1 MGTVYGNEIRF
12 DSGRGWW
19 KTKVDYNGSSATVTL
34 EVEQDYLLWVRIT
47 GTVNGIPN
55 STLTFNNNATGTH
68 TLGTVSI
75 DPYSD
80 NTIALTCVQGSW
92 GQNGTSTATVP
103 KQSSPSAPTCSVSVT
118 NIGVDRATCIGQITN
133 NPLNYWKIHLYN
145 TSGSW
150 QTQATGTNS
159 CSFTQTGLAHNT
171 TYNFYHQYTNNNDGE
186 GSGLIAHSFTTLG
199 NPPTASHNSG
209 GDVIGRTYAQIG
221 FSYSCDTNADYSSSN
236 CVYGTT
242 TSYGSTATVDGYNH
256 FFCGGTGE
264 GGTLTPNTTY
274 YYKFTIKDNFGR
286 TSNEVTGSFRTSGN
300 APTINSVAVSTSRT
314 SAIFNPNVSYDTN
327 ASFSSYSIKYG
338 TSTNYDS
345 TSTSTT
351 ISGLTPNTTYY
362 YSVTVTDNWGRTST
376 AKTGNFKTT
385 GNNPTINSHEVK
397 VYDQTSV
404 EMQYSASYDINDS
417 LASYKWEYGIS
428 TSYGSSVIGTNIIN
442 GLSANTTYYYKLT
455 ITSVQERSST
465 ATGSFK
471 TDPATVTISALG
483 ISGITETT
491 VKVDYTFNNP
501 SNVEQFYVIE
511 TILEREDGTS
521 QNYQINNVI
530 PPYSKVYNNL
540 EPDSKYTCKA
550 RVGIEGQGGT
560 IYYSQWVSQDFE
572 TLASTPFVKIDS
584 NGVIKHYKGYALGKS
599 DIYNGYSSEWK
610 NGNYSETVNSSISFN
625 GEGTGV
631 SKVKYIEI
639 MPNDAYAY
647 EFPVEQ
653 FTTSSGITLILT
665 NVSDIIQKVVKVKP
679 GQSGSIN
686 TDSSTRL
693 YITCTGIDLNK
704 ETARY
709 IRFSIYRSIKKVP
722 LDKESIVMLN
732 NKIRYIDISQ
742 NGYIK
747 GTTVGSDGKI
757 VELDVYDKLGNN
769 IALNKSVIMEK
780 GSGSNLEKI
789 TDGNY
794 DGSSYCTLN
803 KNSAGTTVRVDLG
816 QEYSYDQI
824 DRVVLWR
831 DVDSIYQESR
841 LLGLDANKQITWKFQ
856 SYKSEGVY
864 KEISEGYT
872 ARPRKAKT
880 KHNIYITSLLNELDN
895 PPFADKITINADW
908 NISIPPV
915 IADLTTH
922 RVDAIIAANSGK
934 LLKNDVGDLTALT
947 TTEKSNLVD
956 AINEIWEGI
965 NKTEE
970 EFTVLDFVLE
980 SILCG

>member
-1 MGTVYGNEIRF
+1 MATVYSGQRWNGEGSCYWRIR
-12 DSGRGWW
+12 
-19 KTKVDYNGSSATVTL
+19 VD
-34 EVEQDYLLWVRIT
+34 
-47 GTVNGIPN
+47 
-55 STLTFNNNATGTH
+55 
-68 TLGTVSI
+68 
-75 DPYSD
+75 YSD
-80 NTIALTCVQGSW
+80 NSANVYVDVGPSGWSIWLRFTSGNNTFTKNATTYYASN
-92 GQNGTSTATVP
+92 NGKSANLLGTLSISPYSATTVY
-103 KQSSPSAPTCSVSVT
+103 QTCSGSTWGGNVNGESSVT
-118 NIGVDRATCIGQITN
+118 IPQQYSPAGPTYSRSVSGITRTSATLNVSCSS
-133 NPLNYWKIHLYN
+133 NPASYWRIHWYD

-150 QTQATGTNS
+150 VGYSGNGATGSWTY
-159 CSFTQTGLAHNT
+159 TQDNLTPNT
-171 TYNFYHQYTNNNDGE
+171 SYNFYTQVTNNNDGE
-186 GSGLIAHSFTTLG
+186 GTGLSPIEFTT
-199 NPPTASHNSG
+199 T
-209 GDVIGRTYAQIG
+209 
-221 FSYSCDTNADYSSSN
+221 
-236 CVYGTT
+236 
-242 TSYGSTATVDGYNH
+242 
-256 FFCGGTGE
+256 
-264 GGTLTPNTTY
+264 
-274 YYKFTIKDNFGR
+274 
-286 TSNEVTGSFRTSGN
+286 GN
-300 APTINSVAVSTSRT
+300 APTINSVAVSSSRT

-327 ASFSSYSIKYG
+327 ASFRSYSIRYG
-338 TSTNYDS
+338 TSTSYGS

-362 YSVTVTDNWGRTST
+362 YSMTVTDNWGRTSI
-376 AKTGNFKTT
+376 AKTGSFKTT
-385 GNNPTINSHEVK
+385 GNNPTINSHGVK
-397 VYDQTSV
+397 TYAQTSV
-404 EMQYSASYDINDS
+404 EMQYSASYDTNDS
-417 LASYKWEYGIS
+417 LSSYKWEYGTS
-428 TSYGSSVIGTNIIN
+428 TSYGSSVTGTNIIN
-442 GLSANTTYYYKLT
+442 GLNVNTTYYYKLT
-455 ITSVQERSST
+455 VTSTQGRNST
-465 ATGSFK
+465 TTGSFK

-483 ISGITETT
+483 ISEITETT
-491 VKVDYTFNNP
+491 AKVDYTFNNP
-501 SNVEQFYVIE
+501 SNVGQFYVIE
-511 TILEREDGTS
+511 TILEREDGDS
-521 QNYQINNVI
+521 QNYQVNNI
-530 PPYSKVYNNL
+530 APPYSKVYDNL
-540 EPDSKYTCKA
+540 EPGSKYTCKA
-550 RVGIEGQGGT
+550 RVGIKGQGGT
-560 IYYSQWVSQDFE
+560 IYYSQWASQDFE

-610 NGNYSETVNSSISFN
+610 NGNYSETVNSPISFN
-625 GEGTGV
+625 GEGAGV

-653 FTTSSGITLILT
+653 FTTSSNITLILT
-665 NVSDIIQKVVKVKP
+665 NVSDIVQKVVKVTP

-693 YITCTGIDLNK
+693 YITCTGTDLNK

-709 IRFSIYRSIKKVP
+709 VRFSIYRSISKVP
-722 LDKESIVMLN
+722 LDKESIVTLN

-747 GTTVGSDGKI
+747 GTTTGSDGKI
-757 VELDVYDKLGNN
+757 IELDVYDKLGNN
-769 IALNKSVIMEK
+769 IALNKNVTMEK

-789 TDGNY
+789 TDGNH
-794 DGSSYCTLN
+794 DGSSYCILN
-803 KNSAGTTVRVDLG
+803 ENSAGTTVRIDLG

-831 DVDSIYQESR
+831 DVDCIYQESR
-841 LLGLDANKQITWKFQ
+841 LLGLDASKQITWKFQ

-864 KEISEGYT
+864 KETSEGYT

-922 RVDAIIAANSGK
+922 RVDAIIAANSGR

-956 AINEIWEGI
+956 AINEIWNGI

>member
-1 MGTVYGNEIRF
+1 MATVYSGQRWNGEGSCYWRIR
-12 DSGRGWW
+12 
-19 KTKVDYNGSSATVTL
+19 VD
-34 EVEQDYLLWVRIT
+34 
-47 GTVNGIPN
+47 
-55 STLTFNNNATGTH
+55 
-68 TLGTVSI
+68 
-75 DPYSD
+75 YSD
-80 NTIALTCVQGSW
+80 NSANVYVDVGPSGWSIWLRFTSGNNTFTKNATTYYASN
-92 GQNGTSTATVP
+92 NGKSANLLGTLSISPYSATTVY
-103 KQSSPSAPTCSVSVT
+103 QTCSGSTWGGNVNGESSVT
-118 NIGVDRATCIGQITN
+118 IPQQYSPAGPTYSRSVSGITRTSATLNVSCSS
-133 NPLNYWKIHLYN
+133 NPASYWRIHWYD

-150 QTQATGTNS
+150 VGYSGNGATGSWTY
-159 CSFTQTGLAHNT
+159 TQDNLTPNT
-171 TYNFYHQYTNNNDGE
+171 SYNFYTQVTNNNDGE
-186 GSGLIAHSFTTLG
+186 GTGLS
-199 NPPTASHNSG
+199 P
-209 GDVIGRTYAQIG
+209 IG
-221 FSYSCDTNADYSSSN
+221 FI
-236 CVYGTT
+236 TT
-242 TSYGSTATVDGYNH
+242 
-256 FFCGGTGE
+256 
-264 GGTLTPNTTY
+264 
-274 YYKFTIKDNFGR
+274 
-286 TSNEVTGSFRTSGN
+286 GN
-300 APTINSVAVSTSRT
+300 APTINSVAVSPSRT
-314 SAIFNPNVSYDTN
+314 SVIFNPNVSYDTN
-327 ASFSSYSIKYG
+327 ASFSSYLIRYG
-338 TSTNYDS
+338 TSTSYGS

-362 YSVTVTDNWGRTST
+362 YSVTVTDNWERTST
-376 AKTGNFKTT
+376 AKTGSFKTT
-385 GNNPTINSHEVK
+385 GNNPTINSHGVK
-397 VYDQTSV
+397 TYAQTSV
-404 EMQYSASYDINDS
+404 EMQYSASYDTNDS
-417 LASYKWEYGIS
+417 LSSYKWEYGTS
-428 TSYGSSVIGTNIIN
+428 TSYGSSVTGTNTIS

-455 ITSVQERSST
+455 VTGIQGRSST

-483 ISGITETT
+483 ISEITETT
-491 VKVDYTFNNP
+491 AKVDYTFNNP

-511 TILEREDGTS
+511 TVLEREDGTS
-521 QNYQINNVI
+521 QNYQANNII
-530 PPYSKVYNNL
+530 PPYTKVYDNL
-540 EPDSKYTCKA
+540 EPGSKYTCKT
-550 RVGIEGQGGT
+550 RVGIKGQSGT
-560 IYYSQWVSQDFE
+560 VYYSQWASQDFE

-610 NGNYSETVNSSISFN
+610 NGNYSETVNSPISFN
-625 GEGTGV
+625 GEGAGV

-639 MPNDAYAY
+639 IPNDAYAY

-653 FTTSSGITLILT
+653 FTTSSNITLILT
-665 NVSDIIQKVVKVKP
+665 NVSDIVQKVVKVTP

-693 YITCTGIDLNK
+693 YITCTGTDLNK

-709 IRFSIYRSIKKVP
+709 VRFSIYRSIKKVP
-722 LDKESIVMLN
+722 LDKESIVTLN

-747 GTTVGSDGKI
+747 GTTTGSDGKI
-757 VELDVYDKLGNN
+757 IELDVYDKLGNN
-769 IALNKSVIMEK
+769 IALNKNVTMER

-789 TDGNY
+789 TDGNH

-803 KNSAGTTVRVDLG
+803 ENSAGTTVRVDLG

-831 DVDSIYQESR
+831 DVDCLYQESR

-864 KEISEGYT
+864 KETSEGYT
-872 ARPRKAKT
+872 GRPRKAKT

-922 RVDAIIAANSGK
+922 RVDAIIAANSGR

-956 AINEIWEGI
+956 AINEIWNGI

>member
-1 MGTVYGNEIRF
+1 MATVYSGQRWNGEGSCYWRIR
-12 DSGRGWW
+12 
-19 KTKVDYNGSSATVTL
+19 VD
-34 EVEQDYLLWVRIT
+34 
-47 GTVNGIPN
+47 
-55 STLTFNNNATGTH
+55 
-68 TLGTVSI
+68 
-75 DPYSD
+75 YSD
-80 NTIALTCVQGSW
+80 NSANVYVDVGPSGWSIWLRFTSGNNTFTKNATTYYASN
-92 GQNGTSTATVP
+92 NGKSANLLGTLSISPYSATTVY
-103 KQSSPSAPTCSVSVT
+103 QTCSGSTWGGNVNGESSVT
-118 NIGVDRATCIGQITN
+118 IPQQYSPAGPTYSRSVSGITRTSATLNVSCSS
-133 NPLNYWKIHLYN
+133 NPASYWRIHWYD

-150 QTQATGTNS
+150 VGYSGNGATGSWTY
-159 CSFTQTGLAHNT
+159 TQDNLTPNT
-171 TYNFYHQYTNNNDGE
+171 SYNFYTQVTNNNDGE
-186 GSGLIAHSFTTLG
+186 GTGLSPIEFTT
-199 NPPTASHNSG
+199 T
-209 GDVIGRTYAQIG
+209 
-221 FSYSCDTNADYSSSN
+221 
-236 CVYGTT
+236 
-242 TSYGSTATVDGYNH
+242 
-256 FFCGGTGE
+256 
-264 GGTLTPNTTY
+264 
-274 YYKFTIKDNFGR
+274 
-286 TSNEVTGSFRTSGN
+286 GN
-300 APTINSVAVSTSRT
+300 APTINSVAVSPSRT

-327 ASFSSYSIKYG
+327 ASFRSYSIRYG
-338 TSTNYDS
+338 TSTSYGS

-362 YSVTVTDNWGRTST
+362 YSMTVTDNWGRTSI
-376 AKTGNFKTT
+376 AKTGNFKTA
-385 GNNPTINSHEVK
+385 GNNPTINSHGVK
-397 VYDQTSV
+397 TYAQTSV
-404 EMQYSASYDINDS
+404 EMQYSASYDTNDS
-417 LASYKWEYGIS
+417 LSSYKWEYGTS
-428 TSYGSSVIGTNIIN
+428 TSYGSSVTGTNIIN
-442 GLSANTTYYYKLT
+442 GLNVNTTYYYKLT
-455 ITSVQERSST
+455 VTSTQGRNST
-465 ATGSFK
+465 TTGSFK

-483 ISGITETT
+483 ISEITETT
-491 VKVDYTFNNP
+491 AKVDYTFNNP
-501 SNVEQFYVIE
+501 SNVGQFYVIE
-511 TILEREDGTS
+511 TILEREDGDS
-521 QNYQINNVI
+521 QNYKVNNI
-530 PPYSKVYNNL
+530 APPYSKVYDNL
-540 EPDSKYTCKA
+540 EPGSKYTCKA
-550 RVGIEGQGGT
+550 RVGIKGQGGT
-560 IYYSQWVSQDFE
+560 IYYSQWASQDFE

-610 NGNYSETVNSSISFN
+610 NGNYSETVNSPISFN
-625 GEGTGV
+625 GEGAGV

-639 MPNDAYAY
+639 MPNDAYTY

-653 FTTSSGITLILT
+653 FTTSSNITLILT
-665 NVSDIIQKVVKVKP
+665 NVSDIVQKVVKVTP

-693 YITCTGIDLNK
+693 YITCTGTDLNK

-709 IRFSIYRSIKKVP
+709 VRFSIYRSIKKVP
-722 LDKESIVMLN
+722 LDKESIVTLN

-747 GTTVGSDGKI
+747 GTTTGSDGKI
-757 VELDVYDKLGNN
+757 IELDVYDKLGNN
-769 IALNKSVIMEK
+769 IALNKNVTMER

-789 TDGNY
+789 TDGNH

-803 KNSAGTTVRVDLG
+803 ENSAGTTVRVDLG

-831 DVDSIYQESR
+831 DVDCLYQESR

-864 KEISEGYT
+864 KETSEGYT
-872 ARPRKAKT
+872 GRPRKAKT
-880 KHNIYITSLLNELDN
+880 KHNIYITSLLNELDS

-922 RVDAIIAANSGK
+922 RVDAIIAANSGR

-956 AINEIWEGI
+956 AINEIWNGI

>member
-1 MGTVYGNEIRF
+1 MATVYSGQRWNGEGSCYWRIR
-12 DSGRGWW
+12 
-19 KTKVDYNGSSATVTL
+19 VD
-34 EVEQDYLLWVRIT
+34 
-47 GTVNGIPN
+47 
-55 STLTFNNNATGTH
+55 
-68 TLGTVSI
+68 
-75 DPYSD
+75 YSD
-80 NTIALTCVQGSW
+80 NSANVYVDVGPSGWSIWLRFTSGNNTFTKNATTYYASN
-92 GQNGTSTATVP
+92 NGKSANLLGTLSISPYSATTVY
-103 KQSSPSAPTCSVSVT
+103 QTCSGSTWGGNVNGESSVT
-118 NIGVDRATCIGQITN
+118 IPQQYSPAGPTYSRSVSGITRTSATLNVSCSS
-133 NPLNYWKIHLYN
+133 NPASYWRIHWYD

-150 QTQATGTNS
+150 VGYSGNGATGSWTY
-159 CSFTQTGLAHNT
+159 TQDNLTPNT
-171 TYNFYHQYTNNNDGE
+171 SYNFYTQVTNNNDGE
-186 GSGLIAHSFTTLG
+186 GTGLSPIEFTT
-199 NPPTASHNSG
+199 T
-209 GDVIGRTYAQIG
+209 
-221 FSYSCDTNADYSSSN
+221 
-236 CVYGTT
+236 
-242 TSYGSTATVDGYNH
+242 
-256 FFCGGTGE
+256 
-264 GGTLTPNTTY
+264 
-274 YYKFTIKDNFGR
+274 
-286 TSNEVTGSFRTSGN
+286 GN
-300 APTINSVAVSTSRT
+300 APTINSVAVSPSRT

-327 ASFSSYSIKYG
+327 ASFRSYSIRYG
-338 TSTNYDS
+338 TSTSYGS

-362 YSVTVTDNWGRTST
+362 YSMTVTDNWGRTSI
-376 AKTGNFKTT
+376 AKTGSFKTT
-385 GNNPTINSHEVK
+385 GNNPTINSHGVK
-397 VYDQTSV
+397 TYAQTSV
-404 EMQYSASYDINDS
+404 EMQYSASYDTNDS
-417 LASYKWEYGIS
+417 LSSYKWEYGTS
-428 TSYGSSVIGTNIIN
+428 TSYGSSVTGTNIIN
-442 GLSANTTYYYKLT
+442 GLNVNTTYYYKLT
-455 ITSVQERSST
+455 VTSAQGRNST
-465 ATGSFK
+465 TTGSFK

-483 ISGITETT
+483 ISEITETT

-501 SNVEQFYVIE
+501 SNVGQFYVIE
-511 TILEREDGTS
+511 TILEREDGDS
-521 QNYQINNVI
+521 QNYQVNNI
-530 PPYSKVYNNL
+530 APPYSKVYDNL
-540 EPDSKYTCKA
+540 EPGSKYTCKA
-550 RVGIEGQGGT
+550 RVGIKGQGGT
-560 IYYSQWVSQDFE
+560 IYYSQWASQDFE

-610 NGNYSETVNSSISFN
+610 NGNYSETVNSPISFN
-625 GEGTGV
+625 GEGAGV

-653 FTTSSGITLILT
+653 FTTSSNITLILT
-665 NVSDIIQKVVKVKP
+665 NVSDIVQKVVKVTP

-693 YITCTGIDLNK
+693 YITCTGTDLNK

-709 IRFSIYRSIKKVP
+709 VRFSIYRSIKKVP
-722 LDKESIVMLN
+722 LDKESIVTLN

-747 GTTVGSDGKI
+747 GTTTGSDGKI
-757 VELDVYDKLGNN
+757 IELDVYDKLGNN
-769 IALNKSVIMEK
+769 IALNKNVTMER

-789 TDGNY
+789 TDGNH

-803 KNSAGTTVRVDLG
+803 ENSAGTTVRVDLG

-831 DVDSIYQESR
+831 DVDCLYQESR

-864 KEISEGYT
+864 KETSEGYT
-872 ARPRKAKT
+872 GRPRKAKT
-880 KHNIYITSLLNELDN
+880 KHNIYITSLLNELDS

-922 RVDAIIAANSGK
+922 RVDAIIAANSGR

-956 AINEIWEGI
+956 AINEIWDGI

>member
-1 MGTVYGNEIRF
+1 MATVYSGQRWNGEGSCYWRIR
-12 DSGRGWW
+12 
-19 KTKVDYNGSSATVTL
+19 VD
-34 EVEQDYLLWVRIT
+34 
-47 GTVNGIPN
+47 
-55 STLTFNNNATGTH
+55 
-68 TLGTVSI
+68 
-75 DPYSD
+75 YSD
-80 NTIALTCVQGSW
+80 NSANVYVDVGPSGWSIWLRFTSGNNTFTKNATTYYASN
-92 GQNGTSTATVP
+92 NGKSANLLGTLSISPYSATTVY
-103 KQSSPSAPTCSVSVT
+103 QTCSGSTWGGNVNGESSVT
-118 NIGVDRATCIGQITN
+118 IPQQYSPAGPTYSRSVSGITRTSATLNVSCSS
-133 NPLNYWKIHLYN
+133 NPASYWRIHWYD

-150 QTQATGTNS
+150 VGYSGNGATGSWTY
-159 CSFTQTGLAHNT
+159 TQDNLTPNT
-171 TYNFYHQYTNNNDGE
+171 SYNFYTQVTNNNDGE
-186 GSGLIAHSFTTLG
+186 GTGLSPIEFTT
-199 NPPTASHNSG
+199 T
-209 GDVIGRTYAQIG
+209 
-221 FSYSCDTNADYSSSN
+221 
-236 CVYGTT
+236 
-242 TSYGSTATVDGYNH
+242 
-256 FFCGGTGE
+256 
-264 GGTLTPNTTY
+264 
-274 YYKFTIKDNFGR
+274 
-286 TSNEVTGSFRTSGN
+286 GN
-300 APTINSVAVSTSRT
+300 APTINSVAVSPSRT

-327 ASFSSYSIKYG
+327 ASFRSYSIRYG
-338 TSTNYDS
+338 TSTSYGS

-362 YSVTVTDNWGRTST
+362 YSMTVTDNWGRTSI
-376 AKTGNFKTT
+376 AKTGSFKTT
-385 GNNPTINSHEVK
+385 GNNPTINSHGVK
-397 VYDQTSV
+397 TYAQTSA
-404 EMQYSASYDINDS
+404 EMQYSASYDTNDS
-417 LASYKWEYGIS
+417 LSSYKWEYGTS
-428 TSYGSSVIGTNIIN
+428 TSYGSSVTGTNIIN
-442 GLSANTTYYYKLT
+442 GLNVNTTYYYKLT
-455 ITSVQERSST
+455 VTSTQGRNST
-465 ATGSFK
+465 TTGSFK

-483 ISGITETT
+483 ISEITETT
-491 VKVDYTFNNP
+491 AKVDYTFNNP
-501 SNVEQFYVIE
+501 SNVGQFYVIE
-511 TILEREDGTS
+511 TILEREDGDS
-521 QNYQINNVI
+521 QNYQVNNI
-530 PPYSKVYNNL
+530 APHYSKVYDNL
-540 EPDSKYTCKA
+540 EPGSKYTCKA
-550 RVGIEGQGGT
+550 RVGIKGQGGT
-560 IYYSQWVSQDFE
+560 IYYSQWASQDFE

-610 NGNYSETVNSSISFN
+610 NGNYSEMVNSPISFN
-625 GEGTGV
+625 GEGAGV

-653 FTTSSGITLILT
+653 FTTSSNITLILT
-665 NVSDIIQKVVKVKP
+665 NVSDIVQKVVKVTP

-693 YITCTGIDLNK
+693 YITCTGTDLNK

-709 IRFSIYRSIKKVP
+709 VRFSIYRSIKKVP
-722 LDKESIVMLN
+722 LDKESIVTLN

-747 GTTVGSDGKI
+747 GTTTGSDGKI
-757 VELDVYDKLGNN
+757 IELDVYDKLGNN
-769 IALNKSVIMEK
+769 IALNKNVTMER

-789 TDGNY
+789 TDGNH

-803 KNSAGTTVRVDLG
+803 ENSAGTTVRVDLG

-831 DVDSIYQESR
+831 DVDCLYQESR

-864 KEISEGYT
+864 KETSEGYT
-872 ARPRKAKT
+872 GRPRKAKT
-880 KHNIYITSLLNELDN
+880 KHNIYITSLLNELDS
-895 PPFADKITINADW
+895 PSFADKITINADW

-922 RVDAIIAANSGK
+922 RVDAIIAANSGR

-956 AINEIWEGI
+956 AINEIWNGI

>member
-1 MGTVYGNEIRF
+1 MATVYSGQRWNGEGSCYWRIR
-12 DSGRGWW
+12 
-19 KTKVDYNGSSATVTL
+19 VD
-34 EVEQDYLLWVRIT
+34 
-47 GTVNGIPN
+47 
-55 STLTFNNNATGTH
+55 
-68 TLGTVSI
+68 
-75 DPYSD
+75 YSD
-80 NTIALTCVQGSW
+80 NSANVYVDVGPSGWSIWLRFTSGNNTFTKNATTYYASN
-92 GQNGTSTATVP
+92 NGKSANLLGTLSISPYSATTVY
-103 KQSSPSAPTCSVSVT
+103 QTCSGSTWGGNVNGESSVT
-118 NIGVDRATCIGQITN
+118 IPQQYSPAGPTYSRSVSGITRTSATLNVSCSS
-133 NPLNYWKIHLYN
+133 NPASYWRIHWYD

-150 QTQATGTNS
+150 VGYSGNGATGSWTY
-159 CSFTQTGLAHNT
+159 TQDNLTPNT
-171 TYNFYHQYTNNNDGE
+171 SYNFYTQVTNNNDGE
-186 GSGLIAHSFTTLG
+186 GTGLSPIEFTT
-199 NPPTASHNSG
+199 T
-209 GDVIGRTYAQIG
+209 
-221 FSYSCDTNADYSSSN
+221 
-236 CVYGTT
+236 
-242 TSYGSTATVDGYNH
+242 
-256 FFCGGTGE
+256 
-264 GGTLTPNTTY
+264 
-274 YYKFTIKDNFGR
+274 
-286 TSNEVTGSFRTSGN
+286 GN
-300 APTINSVAVSTSRT
+300 APTINSVAVSPSRT

-327 ASFSSYSIKYG
+327 ASFRSYSIRYG
-338 TSTNYDS
+338 TSTSYGS

-362 YSVTVTDNWGRTST
+362 YSMTVTDNWGRTSI
-376 AKTGNFKTT
+376 AKTGSFKTT
-385 GNNPTINSHEVK
+385 GNNPTINSHGVK
-397 VYDQTSV
+397 TYAQTSV
-404 EMQYSASYDINDS
+404 EMQYSASYDTNDS
-417 LASYKWEYGIS
+417 LSSYKWEYGTS
-428 TSYGSSVIGTNIIN
+428 TSYGSLVTGTNIIN
-442 GLSANTTYYYKLT
+442 GLNVNTTYYYKLT
-455 ITSVQERSST
+455 VTSTQGRNST
-465 ATGSFK
+465 TTGSFK
-471 TDPATVTISALG
+471 TDPATITISALG
-483 ISGITETT
+483 ISEITETT
-491 VKVDYTFNNP
+491 AKVDYTFNNP
-501 SNVEQFYVIE
+501 SNVGQFYVIE
-511 TILEREDGTS
+511 TILEREDGDS
-521 QNYQINNVI
+521 QNYQVNNI
-530 PPYSKVYNNL
+530 APPYSKVYDNL
-540 EPDSKYTCKA
+540 EPGSKYTCKA
-550 RVGIEGQGGT
+550 RVGIKGQGGT
-560 IYYSQWVSQDFE
+560 IYYSQWASQDFE

-610 NGNYSETVNSSISFN
+610 NGNYSETVNSPISFN
-625 GEGTGV
+625 GEGAGV

-653 FTTSSGITLILT
+653 FTTSSNITLILT
-665 NVSDIIQKVVKVKP
+665 NVSDIVQKVVKVTP

-693 YITCTGIDLNK
+693 YITCTGTDLNK

-709 IRFSIYRSIKKVP
+709 VRFSIYRSIKKVP
-722 LDKESIVMLN
+722 LDKESIVTLN

-747 GTTVGSDGKI
+747 GTTTGSDGKI
-757 VELDVYDKLGNN
+757 IELDVYDKLGNN
-769 IALNKSVIMEK
+769 IALNKNVTMER

-803 KNSAGTTVRVDLG
+803 ENSAGTTVRVDLG

-824 DRVVLWR
+824 DRIVLWR
-831 DVDSIYQESR
+831 DVDCLYQESR

-864 KEISEGYT
+864 KETSEGYT
-872 ARPRKAKT
+872 GRPRKAKT

-922 RVDAIIAANSGK
+922 RVDAIIAANSGR

-956 AINEIWEGI
+956 AINEIWNGI

>member
-1 MGTVYGNEIRF
+1 MATVYSGQRWNGEGSCYWRIR
-12 DSGRGWW
+12 
-19 KTKVDYNGSSATVTL
+19 VD
-34 EVEQDYLLWVRIT
+34 
-47 GTVNGIPN
+47 
-55 STLTFNNNATGTH
+55 
-68 TLGTVSI
+68 
-75 DPYSD
+75 YSD
-80 NTIALTCVQGSW
+80 NSANVYVDVGPSGWSIWLRFTSGNNTFTKNATTYYASN
-92 GQNGTSTATVP
+92 NGKSANLLGTLSISPYSATTVY
-103 KQSSPSAPTCSVSVT
+103 QTCSGSTWGGNVNGESSVT
-118 NIGVDRATCIGQITN
+118 IPQQYSPAGPTYSRSVSGITRTSATLNVSCSS
-133 NPLNYWKIHLYN
+133 NPASYWRIHWYD

-150 QTQATGTNS
+150 VGYSGNGATGSWTY
-159 CSFTQTGLAHNT
+159 TQDNLTPNT
-171 TYNFYHQYTNNNDGE
+171 SYNFYTQVTNNNDGE
-186 GSGLIAHSFTTLG
+186 GTGLSPIEFTT
-199 NPPTASHNSG
+199 T
-209 GDVIGRTYAQIG
+209 
-221 FSYSCDTNADYSSSN
+221 
-236 CVYGTT
+236 
-242 TSYGSTATVDGYNH
+242 
-256 FFCGGTGE
+256 
-264 GGTLTPNTTY
+264 
-274 YYKFTIKDNFGR
+274 
-286 TSNEVTGSFRTSGN
+286 GN
-300 APTINSVAVSTSRT
+300 APTINSVAVSPSRT

-327 ASFSSYSIKYG
+327 ASFRSYSIRYG
-338 TSTNYDS
+338 TSTSYGS

-362 YSVTVTDNWGRTST
+362 YSMTVTDNWGRTSI
-376 AKTGNFKTT
+376 AKTGSFKTT
-385 GNNPTINSHEVK
+385 GNNPTINSHGVK
-397 VYDQTSV
+397 TYAQTSA
-404 EMQYSASYDINDS
+404 EMQYSASYDTNDS
-417 LASYKWEYGIS
+417 LSSYKWEYGTS
-428 TSYGSSVIGTNIIN
+428 TSYGSSVTGTNIIN
-442 GLSANTTYYYKLT
+442 GLNVNTTYYYKLT
-455 ITSVQERSST
+455 VTSTQGRNST
-465 ATGSFK
+465 TTGSFK

-483 ISGITETT
+483 ISEITETAA
-491 VKVDYTFNNP
+491 KVDYTFNNP

-511 TILEREDGTS
+511 TVLEREDGDS
-521 QNYQINNVI
+521 QNYQVNNI
-530 PPYSKVYNNL
+530 APPYSKVYDNL
-540 EPDSKYTCKA
+540 EPGSKYTCKA
-550 RVGIEGQGGT
+550 RVGIKGQGGT
-560 IYYSQWVSQDFE
+560 IYYSQWASQDFE

-610 NGNYSETVNSSISFN
+610 NGNYSEMVNSPISFN
-625 GEGTGV
+625 GEGAGV

-653 FTTSSGITLILT
+653 FTTSSNITLILT
-665 NVSDIIQKVVKVKP
+665 NVSDIVQKVVKVTP

-693 YITCTGIDLNK
+693 YITCTGTDLNK

-709 IRFSIYRSIKKVP
+709 VRFSIYRSIKKVP
-722 LDKESIVMLN
+722 LDKESIVTLN

-747 GTTVGSDGKI
+747 GTTTGSDGKI
-757 VELDVYDKLGNN
+757 IELDVYDKLGNN
-769 IALNKSVIMEK
+769 IALNKNVTMER

-789 TDGNY
+789 TDGNH

-803 KNSAGTTVRVDLG
+803 ENSAGTTVRVDLG

-831 DVDSIYQESR
+831 DVDCLYQESR

-856 SYKSEGVY
+856 SYKSERVY
-864 KEISEGYT
+864 KETSEGYT
-872 ARPRKAKT
+872 GRPRKAKT
-880 KHNIYITSLLNELDN
+880 KHNIYITSLLNELDS
-895 PPFADKITINADW
+895 PSFADKITINADW

-922 RVDAIIAANSGK
+922 RVDAIIAANSGR

-956 AINEIWEGI
+956 AINEIWNGI

>member
-1 MGTVYGNEIRF
+1 MASGTVRIRP
-12 DSGRGWW
+12 DGHTPQLGVKYS
-19 KTKVDYNGSSATVTL
+19 TSYNGSGS
-34 EVEQDYLLWVRIT
+34 Y
-47 GTVNGIPN
+47 
-55 STLTFNNNATGTH
+55 
-68 TLGTVSI
+68 TVSLWLASSSV
-75 DPYSD
+75 YSSGAYFGYRIEATL
-80 NTIALTCVQGSW
+80 NGSTQRLKENSPSQW
-92 GQNGTSTATVP
+92 SENGGNGTKTWYNVP
-103 KQSSPSAPTCSVSVT
+103 YGSKVSFGSQVDMSSNVDIVYDTPGGPTYSCSVSGIT
-118 NIGVDRATCIGQITN
+118 RTSATLNVSCSS
-133 NPLNYWKIHLYN
+133 NPAGYWRIHWYN

-150 QTQATGTNS
+150 VGYSGNGATGSWTY
-159 CSFTQTGLAHNT
+159 TQDNLAPNT
-171 TYNFYHQYTNNNDGE
+171 SYNFYTQVTNNNDGE
-186 GSGLIAHSFTTLG
+186 ETGLSPIGFTT
-199 NPPTASHNSG
+199 T
-209 GDVIGRTYAQIG
+209 
-221 FSYSCDTNADYSSSN
+221 
-236 CVYGTT
+236 
-242 TSYGSTATVDGYNH
+242 
-256 FFCGGTGE
+256 
-264 GGTLTPNTTY
+264 
-274 YYKFTIKDNFGR
+274 
-286 TSNEVTGSFRTSGN
+286 GN
-300 APTINSVAVSTSRT
+300 APTINSVVVSPSRT
-314 SAIFNPNVSYDTN
+314 SAVFNPSVSYDTN
-327 ASFSSYSIKYG
+327 ASFSSYSIRYG
-338 TSTNYDS
+338 TSTSYGS

-362 YSVTVTDNWGRTST
+362 YSMTVTDNWGRTSV

-385 GNNPTINSHEVK
+385 GNNPTINSHGVK
-397 VYDQTSV
+397 TYAQTSV
-404 EMQYSASYDINDS
+404 EMQYSASYDTNDS
-417 LASYKWEYGIS
+417 LSSYKWEYGTS
-428 TSYGSSVIGTNIIN
+428 TSYGSSVTGTNIIN
-442 GLSANTTYYYKLT
+442 GLNANTTYYYKLT
-455 ITSVQERSST
+455 VTSTQGRNST
-465 ATGSFK
+465 AIGSFK

-483 ISGITETT
+483 ISEITETAA
-491 VKVDYTFNNP
+491 KVDYTFNNP

-511 TILEREDGTS
+511 TVLEREDGTS
-521 QNYQINNVI
+521 QNYQANNI
-530 PPYSKVYNNL
+530 TPPYTKVYDNL
-540 EPDSKYTCKA
+540 EPGSKYTCKV
-550 RVGIEGQGGT
+550 RVGIKGQGGT
-560 IYYSQWVSQDFE
+560 IYYSQWASQDFE

-599 DIYNGYSSEWK
+599 DIYNGYISEWK

-625 GEGTGV
+625 GEGAGV

-639 MPNDAYAY
+639 MPNDTYTY

-665 NVSDIIQKVVKVKP
+665 NVSDIIQKVVKVTQ

-686 TDSSTRL
+686 TGSCTRL
-693 YITCTGIDLNK
+693 YITCTGTNLSK

-709 IRFSIYRSIKKVP
+709 VRFSIYRSIKKVQ
-722 LDKESIVMLN
+722 LDKESIVTLN

-747 GTTVGSDGKI
+747 GTTTGSDGKI
-757 VELDVYDKLGNN
+757 IELDVYDKLGNN
-769 IALNKSVIMEK
+769 IALNKNVTMEK

-789 TDGNY
+789 TDGNH

-803 KNSAGTTVRVDLG
+803 ENSAGTTVRVDLG

-831 DVDSIYQESR
+831 DVDCLYQESR

-864 KEISEGYT
+864 KETSEGYT

-880 KHNIYITSLLNELDN
+880 KHNIYITSLLNELDS

-908 NISIPPV
+908 DISIPPV

-922 RVDAIIAANSGK
+922 RVDAIIAANSGR

-956 AINEIWEGI
+956 AINEIWNGI

>member
-1 MGTVYGNEIRF
+1 MAAVNCNYSGEPVYTKWYDNSSRGYLDITGVSYETTNGRYTISWSLKLGDNGN
-12 DSGRGWW
+12 GRYNFAAAAAWIDGSEVNFTHGGDDHTTYWFYNQW
-19 KTKVDYNGSSATVTL
+19 SNGSTVASGTFTTTKTSVSLSVKAMFNGGYTPARWNNNQYCVSGSGTLSIVAPTIGNPSVSFSSVSRDRNNISASISASAGTNGGNVSVSTTL
-34 EVEQDYLLWVRIT
+34 NNGSAKT
-47 GTVNGIPN
+47 GT
-55 STLTFNNNATGTH
+55 
-68 TLGTVSI
+68 
-75 DPYSD
+75 
-80 NTIALTCVQGSW
+80 
-92 GQNGTSTATVP
+92 
-103 KQSSPSAPTCSVSVT
+103 SPS
-118 NIGVDRATCIGQITN
+118 
-133 NPLNYWKIHLYN
+133 W
-145 TSGSW
+145 SG
-150 QTQATGTNS
+150 
-159 CSFTQTGLAHNT
+159 
-171 TYNFYHQYTNNNDGE
+171 
-186 GSGLIAHSFTTLG
+186 
-199 NPPTASHNSG
+199 
-209 GDVIGRTYAQIG
+209 
-221 FSYSCDTNADYSSSN
+221 
-236 CVYGTT
+236 
-242 TSYGSTATVDGYNH
+242 
-256 FFCGGTGE
+256 
-264 GGTLTPNTTY
+264 LTPNTSYTL
-274 YYKFTIKDNFGR
+274 KATATNSAGLTATASD
-286 TSNEVTGSFRTSGN
+286 TVTTTGN
-300 APTINSVAVSTSRT
+300 APVISSVAISPSRT
-314 SAIFNPNVSYDTN
+314 TAVLSPNVSYDTN
-327 ASFSSYSIKYG
+327 ASFSSYSIRYG
-338 TSTNYDS
+338 TSTNYGS

-362 YSVTVTDNWGRTST
+362 YSMTVTDNWGRTSV
-376 AKTGNFKTT
+376 AKTDSFKTT
-385 GNNPTINSHEVK
+385 GNNPTINSHGIK
-397 VYDQTSV
+397 TYAQTSV
-404 EMQYSASYDINDS
+404 EMQYSASYDTNDS
-417 LASYKWEYGIS
+417 LSSYKWEYGTS
-428 TSYGSSVIGTNIIN
+428 TSYGSSVTGTNIIN
-442 GLSANTTYYYKLT
+442 GLNANTTYYYKLT
-455 ITSVQERSST
+455 VTSTQGRNST
-465 ATGSFK
+465 TTGSFK

-483 ISGITETT
+483 ISEITETT
-491 VKVDYTFNNP
+491 AKVDYTFSNP

-521 QNYQINNVI
+521 QNYQVNNII

-540 EPDSKYTCKA
+540 EPGSKYTCKV
-550 RVGIEGQGGT
+550 RVGIKGQGGT
-560 IYYSQWVSQDFE
+560 IYYSQWASQDFE

-610 NGNYSETVNSSISFN
+610 NGNYSETVNSPISFN
-625 GEGTGV
+625 GEGAGV

-653 FTTSSGITLILT
+653 FMTSSNITLILT
-665 NVSDIIQKVVKVKP
+665 NVSDIVQKVVKVTP

-693 YITCTGIDLNK
+693 YITCTGTDLNK

-709 IRFSIYRSIKKVP
+709 VRFSIYRSISKVP
-722 LDKESIVMLN
+722 LDKESIVTLN

-747 GTTVGSDGKI
+747 GTTTGSDGKI
-757 VELDVYDKLGNN
+757 IELDVYDKLGNN
-769 IALNKSVIMEK
+769 IALNKNVTIEK

-789 TDGNY
+789 TDGNH
-794 DGSSYCTLN
+794 DGSSYCILN
-803 KNSAGTTVRVDLG
+803 ENSAGTTVRIDLG

-831 DVDSIYQESR
+831 DVDCIYQESR
-841 LLGLDANKQITWKFQ
+841 VLGLDASKQITWKFQ

-864 KEISEGYT
+864 KETSEGYT

-922 RVDAIIAANSGK
+922 RVDAIIAANSGR

-956 AINEIWEGI
+956 AINEIWNGI

>member
-1 MGTVYGNEIRF
+1 MATLYSDKRWNGEGSCYWRIR
-12 DSGRGWW
+12 
-19 KTKVDYNGSSATVTL
+19 VD
-34 EVEQDYLLWVRIT
+34 
-47 GTVNGIPN
+47 
-55 STLTFNNNATGTH
+55 
-68 TLGTVSI
+68 
-75 DPYSD
+75 YSD
-80 NTIALTCVQGSW
+80 NSANVYVDVGPSGWSIWLRFTSGNNTFTKNATTYYASN
-92 GQNGTSTATVP
+92 NGKSANLLGTLSISPYSATTVY
-103 KQSSPSAPTCSVSVT
+103 QTCSGSTWGGNVNGESSVT
-118 NIGVDRATCIGQITN
+118 IPQQYSPAGPTYSRSVSGITRTSATLNVSCSS
-133 NPLNYWKIHLYN
+133 NPASYWKIHWYN

-150 QTQATGTNS
+150 VGYSGNGATGSWTY
-159 CSFTQTGLAHNT
+159 TQDNLTPNT
-171 TYNFYHQYTNNNDGE
+171 SYNFYTQVTNNNDGE
-186 GSGLIAHSFTTLG
+186 GTGLSPIGFTT
-199 NPPTASHNSG
+199 T
-209 GDVIGRTYAQIG
+209 
-221 FSYSCDTNADYSSSN
+221 
-236 CVYGTT
+236 
-242 TSYGSTATVDGYNH
+242 
-256 FFCGGTGE
+256 
-264 GGTLTPNTTY
+264 
-274 YYKFTIKDNFGR
+274 
-286 TSNEVTGSFRTSGN
+286 GN
-300 APTINSVAVSTSRT
+300 APTINSVTASPSRT
-314 SAIFNPNVSYDTN
+314 SVILNPNVSYDTN
-327 ASFSSYSIKYG
+327 ASFSSYSIRYG
-338 TSTNYDS
+338 TSTSYGS

-362 YSVTVTDNWGRTST
+362 YSVTVTDNWERTST
-376 AKTGNFKTT
+376 AKTGSFKTT

-397 VYDQTSV
+397 VYAQTSV
-404 EMQYSASYDINDS
+404 EMQYSASYDTNDS
-417 LASYKWEYGIS
+417 LSSYKWEYGIS
-428 TSYGSSVIGTNIIN
+428 TSYGSSVTGTNIIN
-442 GLSANTTYYYKLT
+442 GLNANTTYYYKLT
-455 ITSVQERSST
+455 VTSTQGRNST
-465 ATGSFK
+465 TTGSFK

-483 ISGITETT
+483 ISEITETT
-491 VKVDYTFNNP
+491 AKVDYTFNNP
-501 SNVEQFYVIE
+501 SNVGQFYVIK
-511 TILEREDGTS
+511 TILEREDGDS
-521 QNYQINNVI
+521 QNYQVINVI

-540 EPDSKYTCKA
+540 EPGSKYTCKA
-550 RVGIEGQGGT
+550 RVGIKGQSGT
-560 IYYSQWVSQDFE
+560 IYYSQWASQDFE

-610 NGNYSETVNSSISFN
+610 NGNYSETVNSPISFN
-625 GEGTGV
+625 GEGAGV

-653 FTTSSGITLILT
+653 FTTSSNITLILT
-665 NVSDIIQKVVKVKP
+665 NVSDIVQKVVKVTP

-693 YITCTGIDLNK
+693 YITCTGTDLNK

-709 IRFSIYRSIKKVP
+709 VRFSIYRSISKVP
-722 LDKESIVMLN
+722 LDKESIVTLN

-747 GTTVGSDGKI
+747 GTTTGSDGKI
-757 VELDVYDKLGNN
+757 IELDVYDKLGNN
-769 IALNKSVIMEK
+769 IALNKNVTMEK

-789 TDGNY
+789 TDGNH

-803 KNSAGTTVRVDLG
+803 ENSAGTTVRVDLG

-831 DVDSIYQESR
+831 DVDCLYQESR

-864 KEISEGYT
+864 KETSEGYT
-872 ARPRKAKT
+872 GRPRKAKT
-880 KHNIYITSLLNELDN
+880 KHNIYITSLLNELDS

-922 RVDAIIAANSGK
+922 RVDAIIAANSGR

-956 AINEIWEGI
+956 AINEIWNGI

>member
-1 MGTVYGNEIRF
+1 MATVYSDQRWNGEGSCYWRIR
-12 DSGRGWW
+12 
-19 KTKVDYNGSSATVTL
+19 VD
-34 EVEQDYLLWVRIT
+34 
-47 GTVNGIPN
+47 
-55 STLTFNNNATGTH
+55 
-68 TLGTVSI
+68 
-75 DPYSD
+75 YSD
-80 NTIALTCVQGSW
+80 NSANVYVDVGPSGWSIWLRFTSGNNTFTKNATTYYASN
-92 GQNGTSTATVP
+92 NGKSANLLGTLSISPYSATTVY
-103 KQSSPSAPTCSVSVT
+103 QTCSGSAWGGNVNGESSVT
-118 NIGVDRATCIGQITN
+118 IPQQYSPAGPTYSRSVSGITRTSATLNVSCSS
-133 NPLNYWKIHLYN
+133 NPASYWRIHWYD

-150 QTQATGTNS
+150 VGYSGNGATGSWTY
-159 CSFTQTGLAHNT
+159 TQDNLTPNT
-171 TYNFYHQYTNNNDGE
+171 SYNFYTQVTNNNDGE
-186 GSGLIAHSFTTLG
+186 GTGLSPIGFTT
-199 NPPTASHNSG
+199 T
-209 GDVIGRTYAQIG
+209 
-221 FSYSCDTNADYSSSN
+221 
-236 CVYGTT
+236 
-242 TSYGSTATVDGYNH
+242 
-256 FFCGGTGE
+256 
-264 GGTLTPNTTY
+264 
-274 YYKFTIKDNFGR
+274 
-286 TSNEVTGSFRTSGN
+286 GN
-300 APTINSVAVSTSRT
+300 APTINSVAVSPSRT

-327 ASFSSYSIKYG
+327 ASFRSYSIRYG
-338 TSTNYDS
+338 TSTSYGS

-362 YSVTVTDNWGRTST
+362 YSMTVTDNWGRTSA
-376 AKTGNFKTT
+376 AKTGSFKTI

-397 VYDQTSV
+397 VYAQTSV
-404 EMQYSASYDINDS
+404 EMQYSASYDTNDS
-417 LASYKWEYGIS
+417 LSSYKWEYGTS
-428 TSYGSSVIGTNIIN
+428 TSYGSSVTGTNIIN
-442 GLSANTTYYYKLT
+442 GLNVNTTYYYKLT
-455 ITSVQERSST
+455 VTSTQGRNST
-465 ATGSFK
+465 TTGSFK

-483 ISGITETT
+483 ISEITETT
-491 VKVDYTFNNP
+491 AKVDYTFNNP
-501 SNVEQFYVIE
+501 SNVGQFYVIE
-511 TILEREDGTS
+511 TILEREDGDS
-521 QNYQINNVI
+521 QNYQVNNI
-530 PPYSKVYNNL
+530 APPYSKVYDNL
-540 EPDSKYTCKA
+540 EPGSKYTCKA
-550 RVGIEGQGGT
+550 RVGIKGQGGT
-560 IYYSQWVSQDFE
+560 IYYSQWASQDFE

-610 NGNYSETVNSSISFN
+610 NGNYSETVNSPISFN
-625 GEGTGV
+625 GEGAGV

-653 FTTSSGITLILT
+653 FITSSNITLILT
-665 NVSDIIQKVVKVKP
+665 NVSDIVQKVVKVTP

-693 YITCTGIDLNK
+693 YITCTGTDLNK

-709 IRFSIYRSIKKVP
+709 VRFSIYRSISKVP
-722 LDKESIVMLN
+722 LDKESIVTLN

-747 GTTVGSDGKI
+747 GTTTGSDGKI
-757 VELDVYDKLGNN
+757 IELDVYDKLGNN
-769 IALNKSVIMEK
+769 IALNKNVTMEK

-789 TDGNY
+789 TDGNH

-803 KNSAGTTVRVDLG
+803 ENSAGTTVRIDLG

-831 DVDSIYQESR
+831 DVDCIYQESR
-841 LLGLDANKQITWKFQ
+841 LLGLDASKQITWKFQ

-864 KEISEGYT
+864 KETSEGYT

-922 RVDAIIAANSGK
+922 RIDAIIAANSGR

-956 AINEIWEGI
+956 AINEIWNGI

>member
-1 MGTVYGNEIRF
+1 MATVYSGQRWNGEESCYWRIR
-12 DSGRGWW
+12 
-19 KTKVDYNGSSATVTL
+19 VD
-34 EVEQDYLLWVRIT
+34 
-47 GTVNGIPN
+47 
-55 STLTFNNNATGTH
+55 
-68 TLGTVSI
+68 
-75 DPYSD
+75 YSD
-80 NTIALTCVQGSW
+80 NSANVYVDVGPSGWSIWLRFTSGNNTFTKNATTYYASN
-92 GQNGTSTATVP
+92 NGKSANLLGTLSISPYSATTVY
-103 KQSSPSAPTCSVSVT
+103 QTCSGSTWGGNVNGESSVT
-118 NIGVDRATCIGQITN
+118 IPQQYSPAGPTYSRSVSGITRTSATLNVSCSS
-133 NPLNYWKIHLYN
+133 NPASYWKIHWYN

-150 QTQATGTNS
+150 VGYSGNGATGSWTY
-159 CSFTQTGLAHNT
+159 TQDNLTPNT
-171 TYNFYHQYTNNNDGE
+171 SYNFYTQVTNNNDGE
-186 GSGLIAHSFTTLG
+186 GTGLSPIEFTT
-199 NPPTASHNSG
+199 T
-209 GDVIGRTYAQIG
+209 
-221 FSYSCDTNADYSSSN
+221 
-236 CVYGTT
+236 
-242 TSYGSTATVDGYNH
+242 
-256 FFCGGTGE
+256 
-264 GGTLTPNTTY
+264 
-274 YYKFTIKDNFGR
+274 
-286 TSNEVTGSFRTSGN
+286 GN
-300 APTINSVAVSTSRT
+300 APTINSVAVSPSRT

-327 ASFSSYSIKYG
+327 ASFRSYSIRYG
-338 TSTNYDS
+338 TSTSYGS

-351 ISGLTPNTTYY
+351 ISELTPNTTYY
-362 YSVTVTDNWGRTST
+362 YSMTVTDNWGRTSA
-376 AKTGNFKTT
+376 AKTGSFKTT
-385 GNNPTINSHEVK
+385 GNNPTINSHGVK
-397 VYDQTSV
+397 TYAQTST
-404 EMQYSASYDINDS
+404 EMQYLASYDTNDS
-417 LASYKWEYGIS
+417 LSSYKWEYGTS
-428 TSYGSSVIGTNIIN
+428 TSYGSSVTGTNTIS

-455 ITSVQERSST
+455 VTGIQGRSST

-483 ISGITETT
+483 ISEITETT
-491 VKVDYTFNNP
+491 AKVDYTFNNP
-501 SNVEQFYVIE
+501 SNVGQFYVIE
-511 TILEREDGTS
+511 TILEREDGDS
-521 QNYQINNVI
+521 QNYQVNNI
-530 PPYSKVYNNL
+530 APPYSKVYDNL
-540 EPDSKYTCKA
+540 EPGSKYTCKV
-550 RVGIEGQGGT
+550 RVGIKGQGGT
-560 IYYSQWVSQDFE
+560 IYYSQWASQDFE

-610 NGNYSETVNSSISFN
+610 NGNYSETVNSPISFN
-625 GEGTGV
+625 GEGAGV

-653 FTTSSGITLILT
+653 FTTSSNITLILT
-665 NVSDIIQKVVKVKP
+665 NVSDIVQKVVKVTP

-693 YITCTGIDLNK
+693 YITCTGTDLNK

-709 IRFSIYRSIKKVP
+709 VRFSIYRSISKVP
-722 LDKESIVMLN
+722 LDKESIVTLN

-747 GTTVGSDGKI
+747 GTTTGSDGKI
-757 VELDVYDKLGNN
+757 IELDVYDKLGNN
-769 IALNKSVIMEK
+769 IALNKNVTMEK

-789 TDGNY
+789 TDGNH

-803 KNSAGTTVRVDLG
+803 ENSAGTTVRVDLG

-831 DVDSIYQESR
+831 DVDCIYQESR
-841 LLGLDANKQITWKFQ
+841 LLGLDASKQITWKFQ

-864 KEISEGYT
+864 KETSEGYT

-922 RVDAIIAANSGK
+922 RVDAIIAANSGR

>member
-1 MGTVYGNEIRF
+1 MATVYSGQRWNGEGSCYWRIR
-12 DSGRGWW
+12 
-19 KTKVDYNGSSATVTL
+19 VD
-34 EVEQDYLLWVRIT
+34 
-47 GTVNGIPN
+47 
-55 STLTFNNNATGTH
+55 
-68 TLGTVSI
+68 
-75 DPYSD
+75 YSD
-80 NTIALTCVQGSW
+80 NSANVYVDVGPSGWSIWLRFTSGNNTFTKNATTYYASN
-92 GQNGTSTATVP
+92 NGKSANLLGTLSISPYSATTVY
-103 KQSSPSAPTCSVSVT
+103 QTCSGSTWGGNVNGESSVT
-118 NIGVDRATCIGQITN
+118 IPQQYSPAGPTYSRSVSGITRTSATLNVSCSS
-133 NPLNYWKIHLYN
+133 NPASYWRIHWYN

-150 QTQATGTNS
+150 VGYSGNGATGSWTY
-159 CSFTQTGLAHNT
+159 TQDNLTPNT
-171 TYNFYHQYTNNNDGE
+171 SYNFYTQVTNNNDGE
-186 GSGLIAHSFTTLG
+186 GTGLSPIEFTT
-199 NPPTASHNSG
+199 T
-209 GDVIGRTYAQIG
+209 
-221 FSYSCDTNADYSSSN
+221 
-236 CVYGTT
+236 
-242 TSYGSTATVDGYNH
+242 
-256 FFCGGTGE
+256 
-264 GGTLTPNTTY
+264 
-274 YYKFTIKDNFGR
+274 
-286 TSNEVTGSFRTSGN
+286 GN
-300 APTINSVAVSTSRT
+300 APTINSVAVSPSRT

-327 ASFSSYSIKYG
+327 ASFRSYSIRYG
-338 TSTNYDS
+338 TSTSYGS

-362 YSVTVTDNWGRTST
+362 YSMTVTDNWGRTSA
-376 AKTGNFKTT
+376 AKTGSFKTT
-385 GNNPTINSHEVK
+385 GNNPTINSHGVK
-397 VYDQTSV
+397 TYAQTST
-404 EMQYSASYDINDS
+404 EMQYSASYDTNDS
-417 LASYKWEYGIS
+417 LSSYKWEYGTS
-428 TSYGSSVIGTNIIN
+428 TSYGSSVTGTNTIS
-442 GLSANTTYYYKLT
+442 GLSVNTTYYYKLT
-455 ITSVQERSST
+455 VTGIQGRSST

-483 ISGITETT
+483 ISEITETT
-491 VKVDYTFNNP
+491 AKVDYTFNNP

-511 TILEREDGTS
+511 TVLEREDGTS
-521 QNYQINNVI
+521 QNYQANNI
-530 PPYSKVYNNL
+530 TPPYTKVYDNL
-540 EPDSKYTCKA
+540 EPGSKYTCKA
-550 RVGIEGQGGT
+550 RVGIKGQGGT
-560 IYYSQWVSQDFE
+560 IYYSQWASQDFE
-572 TLASTPFVKIDS
+572 TLASTPFVKIDF

-610 NGNYSETVNSSISFN
+610 NGNYSETVNSPISFN
-625 GEGTGV
+625 GEGAGV

-653 FTTSSGITLILT
+653 FTTSSNITLILT
-665 NVSDIIQKVVKVKP
+665 NVSDIVQKVVKVTP

-693 YITCTGIDLNK
+693 YITCTGTDLNK

-709 IRFSIYRSIKKVP
+709 VRFSIYRSIKKVP
-722 LDKESIVMLN
+722 LDKESIVTLN

-747 GTTVGSDGKI
+747 GTTTGSDGKI
-757 VELDVYDKLGNN
+757 IELDVYDKLGNN
-769 IALNKSVIMEK
+769 IALNKNVTMER

-789 TDGNY
+789 TDGNH

-803 KNSAGTTVRVDLG
+803 ENSAGTTVRVDLG

-831 DVDSIYQESR
+831 DVDCLYQESR

-864 KEISEGYT
+864 KETSEGYT
-872 ARPRKAKT
+872 GRPRKAKT
-880 KHNIYITSLLNELDN
+880 KHNIYITSLLNELDS

-922 RVDAIIAANSGK
+922 RVDAIIAANSGR

-956 AINEIWEGI
+956 AINEIWNGI

>member
-1 MGTVYGNEIRF
+1 MASGTVRIRP
-12 DSGRGWW
+12 DGYAPQLGVKYS
-19 KTKVDYNGSSATVTL
+19 TSYNGSGSYTVSLWLANSSVYSGGAYFGYRIEATLNGSTQRLKENSPSQWSENGGNGTKTWYNVPYGSKVSFGSQVEMLSNVDIGYDTPGGPTYSRSVSGITRTSATLNVSCSSNPAG
-34 EVEQDYLLWVRIT
+34 YWRI
-47 GTVNGIPN
+47 
-55 STLTFNNNATGTH
+55 H
-68 TLGTVSI
+68 
-75 DPYSD
+75 
-80 NTIALTCVQGSW
+80 W
-92 GQNGTSTATVP
+92 
-103 KQSSPSAPTCSVSVT
+103 
-118 NIGVDRATCIGQITN
+118 
-133 NPLNYWKIHLYN
+133 YN

-150 QTQATGTNS
+150 VGYSGNGATGSWTY
-159 CSFTQTGLAHNT
+159 TQDNLTPNT
-171 TYNFYHQYTNNNDGE
+171 SYNFYTQVTNNNDGE
-186 GSGLIAHSFTTLG
+186 GTGLSPIGFTT
-199 NPPTASHNSG
+199 T
-209 GDVIGRTYAQIG
+209 
-221 FSYSCDTNADYSSSN
+221 
-236 CVYGTT
+236 
-242 TSYGSTATVDGYNH
+242 
-256 FFCGGTGE
+256 
-264 GGTLTPNTTY
+264 
-274 YYKFTIKDNFGR
+274 
-286 TSNEVTGSFRTSGN
+286 GN
-300 APTINSVAVSTSRT
+300 APTINSVTVSSSRT

-327 ASFSSYSIKYG
+327 ASFRSYSIRYG
-338 TSTNYDS
+338 TSTNYGS

-362 YSVTVTDNWGRTST
+362 YSMAVTDNWGRTST
-376 AKTGNFKTT
+376 AKAGSFKTT

-397 VYDQTSV
+397 VYAQTSV
-404 EMQYSASYDINDS
+404 EMQYSASYDTNDS
-417 LASYKWEYGIS
+417 LSSYKWEYGTS
-428 TSYGSSVIGTNIIN
+428 TSYGSSVTGTNIIN
-442 GLSANTTYYYKLT
+442 GLNANTTYYYKLT
-455 ITSVQERSST
+455 VISVQGRSST

-471 TDPATVTISALG
+471 TDPATVTISAFG
-483 ISGITETT
+483 ISEITETT
-491 VKVDYTFNNP
+491 AKVDYTFSNP

-521 QNYQINNVI
+521 QNYQVNNVI

-540 EPDSKYTCKA
+540 EPGSKYTCKA
-550 RVGIEGQGGT
+550 RVGIKGQGGT
-560 IYYSQWVSQDFE
+560 IYYSQWASQDFE

-610 NGNYSETVNSSISFN
+610 NGNYSETINSSISFN

-631 SKVKYIEI
+631 SKVKHIEI
-639 MPNDAYAY
+639 MLNDAYAY

-665 NVSDIIQKVVKVKP
+665 NASDIIQKVVKVTP

-693 YITCTGIDLNK
+693 YITCTGTDLSK
-704 ETARY
+704 ETAKY

-722 LDKESIVMLN
+722 LDKESIVTLN

-747 GTTVGSDGKI
+747 GTTTGSDGKI
-757 VELDVYDKLGNN
+757 IELDVYDKLGSN
-769 IALNKSVIMEK
+769 IALNKNVTMEK

-789 TDGNY
+789 TDGNH

-803 KNSAGTTVRVDLG
+803 ENSAGTTVRVDLG

-831 DVDSIYQESR
+831 DVDCLYQESR

-864 KEISEGYT
+864 KETSEGYT

-922 RVDAIIAANSGK
+922 RVDAIIAANSGR

-956 AINEIWEGI
+956 AINEIWNGI

>member
-1 MGTVYGNEIRF
+1 MATVYSGQRWNGEGSCYWRIR
-12 DSGRGWW
+12 
-19 KTKVDYNGSSATVTL
+19 VD
-34 EVEQDYLLWVRIT
+34 
-47 GTVNGIPN
+47 
-55 STLTFNNNATGTH
+55 
-68 TLGTVSI
+68 
-75 DPYSD
+75 YSD
-80 NTIALTCVQGSW
+80 NSANVYVDVGPSGWSIWLRFTSGNNTFTKNATTYYASN
-92 GQNGTSTATVP
+92 NGKSANLLGTLSISPYSATTVY
-103 KQSSPSAPTCSVSVT
+103 QTCSGSTWGGNVNGESSVT
-118 NIGVDRATCIGQITN
+118 IPQQYSPAGPTYSRSVSGITRTSATLNVSCSS
-133 NPLNYWKIHLYN
+133 NPASYWRIHWYD

-150 QTQATGTNS
+150 VGYSGNGATGSWTY
-159 CSFTQTGLAHNT
+159 TQDNLTPNT
-171 TYNFYHQYTNNNDGE
+171 SYNFYTQVTNNNDGE
-186 GSGLIAHSFTTLG
+186 GTGLSPIEFTT
-199 NPPTASHNSG
+199 T
-209 GDVIGRTYAQIG
+209 
-221 FSYSCDTNADYSSSN
+221 
-236 CVYGTT
+236 
-242 TSYGSTATVDGYNH
+242 
-256 FFCGGTGE
+256 
-264 GGTLTPNTTY
+264 
-274 YYKFTIKDNFGR
+274 
-286 TSNEVTGSFRTSGN
+286 GN
-300 APTINSVAVSTSRT
+300 APTINSVAVSPSRT

-327 ASFSSYSIKYG
+327 ASFRSYSIRYG
-338 TSTNYDS
+338 TSTSYGS

-362 YSVTVTDNWGRTST
+362 YSMTVTDNWGRTSA
-376 AKTGNFKTT
+376 AKTGSFKTI
-385 GNNPTINSHEVK
+385 GNNPTINSHGVK
-397 VYDQTSV
+397 TYAQTST
-404 EMQYSASYDINDS
+404 EMQYSASYDTNDS
-417 LASYKWEYGIS
+417 LSSYKWEYGTS
-428 TSYGSSVIGTNIIN
+428 TSYGSSVTGTNTIS

-455 ITSVQERSST
+455 VTGIQGRSST

-483 ISGITETT
+483 ISEITETT
-491 VKVDYTFNNP
+491 AKVDYTFNNP

-511 TILEREDGTS
+511 TVLEREDGTS
-521 QNYQINNVI
+521 QNYQANNII
-530 PPYSKVYNNL
+530 PPYTKVYDNL
-540 EPDSKYTCKA
+540 EPGSKYTCKT
-550 RVGIEGQGGT
+550 RVGIKGQSGT
-560 IYYSQWVSQDFE
+560 VYYSQWASQDFE

-610 NGNYSETVNSSISFN
+610 NGNYSETVNSPISFN
-625 GEGTGV
+625 GEGAGV

-647 EFPVEQ
+647 EFPIEQ

-665 NVSDIIQKVVKVKP
+665 NVSDIIQKVVKVTP

-693 YITCTGIDLNK
+693 YITCTGTDLSK

-709 IRFSIYRSIKKVP
+709 VRFSIYRSIKKVP
-722 LDKESIVMLN
+722 LDKESIVTLN

-747 GTTVGSDGKI
+747 GTTTGSDGKI
-757 VELDVYDKLGNN
+757 IELDVYDKLGNN
-769 IALNKSVIMEK
+769 IAFNKNVTMER

-789 TDGNY
+789 TDGNH

-803 KNSAGTTVRVDLG
+803 ENSAGTTVRIDLG

-831 DVDSIYQESR
+831 DVDCIYQESR
-841 LLGLDANKQITWKFQ
+841 LLGLDASKQITWKFQ

-864 KEISEGYT
+864 KETSEGYT
-872 ARPRKAKT
+872 ARSRKAKT

-922 RVDAIIAANSGK
+922 RVDAIIAANSGR

-956 AINEIWEGI
+956 AINEIWNGI

>member
-1 MGTVYGNEIRF
+1 MATVYSGQRWNSEGSCYWRIR
-12 DSGRGWW
+12 
-19 KTKVDYNGSSATVTL
+19 VD
-34 EVEQDYLLWVRIT
+34 
-47 GTVNGIPN
+47 
-55 STLTFNNNATGTH
+55 
-68 TLGTVSI
+68 
-75 DPYSD
+75 YSD
-80 NTIALTCVQGSW
+80 NSANVYVDVGPSGWSIWLRFTSGNNTFTKNSTIYYASN
-92 GQNGTSTATVP
+92 NGKSANLLGTLSISPYGATTVY
-103 KQSSPSAPTCSVSVT
+103 QTCSGSTWGGNVNGESSVT
-118 NIGVDRATCIGQITN
+118 IPQQYSPAGPTYSRSVSGITRTSATLNVSCSS
-133 NPLNYWKIHLYN
+133 NPASYWRIHWYN

-150 QTQATGTNS
+150 IGYSGNGATGSWTY
-159 CSFTQTGLAHNT
+159 TQDN
-171 TYNFYHQYTNNNDGE
+171 
-186 GSGLIAHSFTTLG
+186 
-199 NPPTASHNSG
+199 
-209 GDVIGRTYAQIG
+209 
-221 FSYSCDTNADYSSSN
+221 
-236 CVYGTT
+236 
-242 TSYGSTATVDGYNH
+242 
-256 FFCGGTGE
+256 
-264 GGTLTPNTTY
+264 LTPNTSYNFYTQVTNNDDGEGTGLSPIE
-274 YYKFTIKDNFGR
+274 FT
-286 TSNEVTGSFRTSGN
+286 TTGN
-300 APTINSVAVSTSRT
+300 APTINSVAVSPSRT

-327 ASFSSYSIKYG
+327 ASFRSYSIRYG
-338 TSTNYDS
+338 TSTSYGS

-385 GNNPTINSHEVK
+385 GNNPTIDSHEVK
-397 VYDQTSV
+397 VYTQTSV
-404 EMQYSASYDINDS
+404 EMQYSASYDTNDS
-417 LASYKWEYGIS
+417 LSSYKWEYGTS
-428 TSYGSSVIGTNIIN
+428 TSYGSSVTGTNIIN
-442 GLSANTTYYYKLT
+442 GLNANTTYYYKLT
-455 ITSVQERSST
+455 VTSVQGRSST

-483 ISGITETT
+483 ISEITETT
-491 VKVDYTFNNP
+491 VKVDYTFSNP

-521 QNYQINNVI
+521 QNYQASNVI

-540 EPDSKYTCKA
+540 EPGSKYTCKA
-550 RVGIEGQGGT
+550 RVGIKGQSGT
-560 IYYSQWVSQDFE
+560 VYYSQWVSQDFE

-584 NGVIKHYKGYALGKS
+584 NGIIKRYKGYALGKS

-610 NGNYSETVNSSISFN
+610 NGNYSETINSSISFN
-625 GEGTGV
+625 GEGAGV
-631 SKVKYIEI
+631 SKVKHIEI
-639 MPNDAYAY
+639 MSNDAYAY

-665 NVSDIIQKVVKVKP
+665 NASDIIQKVVKVTP

-693 YITCTGIDLNK
+693 YITCTGTDLSK

-709 IRFSIYRSIKKVP
+709 VRFSIYRSIKKVP
-722 LDKESIVMLN
+722 LDKESIVTLN

-747 GTTVGSDGKI
+747 GTTAGSDGKI
-757 VELDVYDKLGNN
+757 IELDVYDKLGNN
-769 IALNKSVIMEK
+769 IALNRNVTMKR

-789 TDGNY
+789 TDGNH

-803 KNSAGTTVRVDLG
+803 ENSAGTTVRVDLG

-831 DVDSIYQESR
+831 DVDCLYQESR

-864 KEISEGYT
+864 KETSEGYT

-880 KHNIYITSLLNELDN
+880 KHNIYITSLLNELDS

-908 NISIPPV
+908 NMSIPPV

-922 RVDAIIAANSGK
+922 RVDAIIAANSGR

-956 AINEIWEGI
+956 AINEIWNGI

>member
-1 MGTVYGNEIRF
+1 MATVYSGQRWNGEGSCYWRIR
-12 DSGRGWW
+12 
-19 KTKVDYNGSSATVTL
+19 VD
-34 EVEQDYLLWVRIT
+34 
-47 GTVNGIPN
+47 
-55 STLTFNNNATGTH
+55 
-68 TLGTVSI
+68 
-75 DPYSD
+75 YSD
-80 NTIALTCVQGSW
+80 NSANVYVDVGPSGWSIWLRFTSGNNTFTKNATTYYASN
-92 GQNGTSTATVP
+92 NGKSANLLGTLSISPYSATTVY
-103 KQSSPSAPTCSVSVT
+103 QTCSGSTWGGNVNGESSVT
-118 NIGVDRATCIGQITN
+118 IPQQYSPAGPTYSRSVSGITRTSATLNVSCSS
-133 NPLNYWKIHLYN
+133 NPASYWRIHWYD

-150 QTQATGTNS
+150 VGYSGNGATGSWTY
-159 CSFTQTGLAHNT
+159 TQDNLTPNT
-171 TYNFYHQYTNNNDGE
+171 SYNFYTQVTNNNDGE
-186 GSGLIAHSFTTLG
+186 GTGLSPIEFTT
-199 NPPTASHNSG
+199 T
-209 GDVIGRTYAQIG
+209 
-221 FSYSCDTNADYSSSN
+221 
-236 CVYGTT
+236 
-242 TSYGSTATVDGYNH
+242 
-256 FFCGGTGE
+256 
-264 GGTLTPNTTY
+264 
-274 YYKFTIKDNFGR
+274 
-286 TSNEVTGSFRTSGN
+286 GN
-300 APTINSVAVSTSRT
+300 APTINSVAVSPSRT

-327 ASFSSYSIKYG
+327 ASFRSYSIRYG
-338 TSTNYDS
+338 TSTSYGS

-362 YSVTVTDNWGRTST
+362 YSMTVTDNWGRTSI
-376 AKTGNFKTT
+376 AKTGSFKTT
-385 GNNPTINSHEVK
+385 GNNPTINSHGVK
-397 VYDQTSV
+397 TYAQTSV
-404 EMQYSASYDINDS
+404 EMQYSASYDTNDS
-417 LASYKWEYGIS
+417 LSSYKWEYGTS
-428 TSYGSSVIGTNIIN
+428 TSYGSSVTGTNIIN
-442 GLSANTTYYYKLT
+442 GLNVNTTYYYKLT
-455 ITSVQERSST
+455 VTSTQGRNST
-465 ATGSFK
+465 TTGSFK

-483 ISGITETT
+483 ISEITETT
-491 VKVDYTFNNP
+491 AKVDYTFNNP
-501 SNVEQFYVIE
+501 SNVGQFYVIE
-511 TILEREDGTS
+511 TILEREDGDS
-521 QNYQINNVI
+521 QNYQVNNI
-530 PPYSKVYNNL
+530 APPYSKVYDNL
-540 EPDSKYTCKA
+540 EPGSKYTCKA
-550 RVGIEGQGGT
+550 RVGIKGQGGT
-560 IYYSQWVSQDFE
+560 IYYSQWASQDFE

-610 NGNYSETVNSSISFN
+610 NGNYSETVNSPISFN
-625 GEGTGV
+625 GEGAGV

-653 FTTSSGITLILT
+653 FTTSSNITLILT
-665 NVSDIIQKVVKVKP
+665 NVSDIVQKVVKVTP

-693 YITCTGIDLNK
+693 YITCTGTDLNK

-709 IRFSIYRSIKKVP
+709 VRFSIYRSIKKVP
-722 LDKESIVMLN
+722 LDKESIVTLN

-747 GTTVGSDGKI
+747 GTTTGSDGKI
-757 VELDVYDKLGNN
+757 IELDVYDKLGNN
-769 IALNKSVIMEK
+769 IALNKNVTMER

-789 TDGNY
+789 TDGNH

-803 KNSAGTTVRVDLG
+803 ENSAGTTVRVDLG

-831 DVDSIYQESR
+831 DVDCLYQESR

-864 KEISEGYT
+864 KETSEGYT
-872 ARPRKAKT
+872 GRLRKAKT

-922 RVDAIIAANSGK
+922 RVDAIIAANSGR

-956 AINEIWEGI
+956 AINEIWNGI

>member
-1 MGTVYGNEIRF
+1 MATVYSGQRWNGEGSCYWRIR
-12 DSGRGWW
+12 
-19 KTKVDYNGSSATVTL
+19 VD
-34 EVEQDYLLWVRIT
+34 
-47 GTVNGIPN
+47 
-55 STLTFNNNATGTH
+55 
-68 TLGTVSI
+68 
-75 DPYSD
+75 YSD
-80 NTIALTCVQGSW
+80 NSANVYVDVGPSGCSIWLRFTSGNNTFTKNATTFYSSN
-92 GQNGTSTATVP
+92 NGKSANLLGTLSISPYSATTVY
-103 KQSSPSAPTCSVSVT
+103 QTCSGSAWGGNVNGESSVT
-118 NIGVDRATCIGQITN
+118 IPQQYSPAGPTYSRSVSGITRTSATLNVSCSS
-133 NPLNYWKIHLYN
+133 NPASYWRIHWYD

-150 QTQATGTNS
+150 VGYSGNGATGSWTY
-159 CSFTQTGLAHNT
+159 TQDNLTPNT
-171 TYNFYHQYTNNNDGE
+171 SYNFYTQVTNNNDGE
-186 GSGLIAHSFTTLG
+186 GTGLSPIEFTT
-199 NPPTASHNSG
+199 T
-209 GDVIGRTYAQIG
+209 
-221 FSYSCDTNADYSSSN
+221 
-236 CVYGTT
+236 
-242 TSYGSTATVDGYNH
+242 
-256 FFCGGTGE
+256 
-264 GGTLTPNTTY
+264 
-274 YYKFTIKDNFGR
+274 
-286 TSNEVTGSFRTSGN
+286 GN
-300 APTINSVAVSTSRT
+300 APTINSVAVSPSRT

-327 ASFSSYSIKYG
+327 ASFRSYSIRYG
-338 TSTNYDS
+338 TSTSYGS

-362 YSVTVTDNWGRTST
+362 YSMTVTDNWGRTSA
-376 AKTGNFKTT
+376 AKTGSFKTT
-385 GNNPTINSHEVK
+385 GNNPTINSHGVK
-397 VYDQTSV
+397 TYAQTSV
-404 EMQYSASYDINDS
+404 EMQYSASYDTNDS
-417 LASYKWEYGIS
+417 LSSYKWEYGTS
-428 TSYGSSVIGTNIIN
+428 TSYGSSVTGTNIIN
-442 GLSANTTYYYKLT
+442 GLNANTTYYYKLT
-455 ITSVQERSST
+455 VTSTQGRSST

-483 ISGITETT
+483 ISEITETT
-491 VKVDYTFNNP
+491 AKVDYTFNNP

-511 TILEREDGTS
+511 TVLEREDGTS
-521 QNYQINNVI
+521 QNYQANNI
-530 PPYSKVYNNL
+530 TPPYTKVYDNL
-540 EPDSKYTCKA
+540 EPGSKYTCKT
-550 RVGIEGQGGT
+550 RVGIKGQSGT
-560 IYYSQWVSQDFE
+560 VYYSQWASQDFE

-610 NGNYSETVNSSISFN
+610 NGDYSETVNSPISFN
-625 GEGTGV
+625 GEGAGV

-639 MPNDAYAY
+639 MPNDTYTY

-653 FTTSSGITLILT
+653 FTTSSSITLILT
-665 NVSDIIQKVVKVKP
+665 NVSDIIQKVVKVTP

-693 YITCTGIDLNK
+693 YITCTGTDLSK

-709 IRFSIYRSIKKVP
+709 ARFSIYRSIKKVP
-722 LDKESIVMLN
+722 LDKESIVTLN

-747 GTTVGSDGKI
+747 GTTTGSDGKI
-757 VELDVYDKLGNN
+757 IELDVYDKLGNN
-769 IALNKSVIMEK
+769 IALNRNVTMER

-789 TDGNY
+789 TDGNH

-803 KNSAGTTVRVDLG
+803 ENSAGTTVRVDLG

-831 DVDSIYQESR
+831 DVDCLYQESR

-864 KEISEGYT
+864 KETSEGYT

-880 KHNIYITSLLNELDN
+880 KHNIYITSLLNELDS

-908 NISIPPV
+908 NMSIPPV

-922 RVDAIIAANSGK
+922 RVDAIIAANSGR

-956 AINEIWEGI
+956 AINEIWNGI

>member
-1 MGTVYGNEIRF
+1 MATVYSGQRWNGEGSCYWRIR
-12 DSGRGWW
+12 
-19 KTKVDYNGSSATVTL
+19 VD
-34 EVEQDYLLWVRIT
+34 
-47 GTVNGIPN
+47 
-55 STLTFNNNATGTH
+55 
-68 TLGTVSI
+68 
-75 DPYSD
+75 YSD
-80 NTIALTCVQGSW
+80 NSANVYVDVGPSGWSIWLRFTSGNNTFTKNATTYYASN
-92 GQNGTSTATVP
+92 NGKSANLLGTLSISPYSATTVY
-103 KQSSPSAPTCSVSVT
+103 QTCSGSTWGGNVNGESSVT
-118 NIGVDRATCIGQITN
+118 IPQQYSPAGPTYSRSVSGITRTSATLNVSCSS
-133 NPLNYWKIHLYN
+133 NPASYWRIHWYD

-150 QTQATGTNS
+150 VGYSGNGATGSWTY
-159 CSFTQTGLAHNT
+159 TQDNLTPNT
-171 TYNFYHQYTNNNDGE
+171 SYNFYTQVTNNNDGE
-186 GSGLIAHSFTTLG
+186 GTGLSPIGFTT
-199 NPPTASHNSG
+199 T
-209 GDVIGRTYAQIG
+209 
-221 FSYSCDTNADYSSSN
+221 
-236 CVYGTT
+236 
-242 TSYGSTATVDGYNH
+242 
-256 FFCGGTGE
+256 
-264 GGTLTPNTTY
+264 
-274 YYKFTIKDNFGR
+274 
-286 TSNEVTGSFRTSGN
+286 GN
-300 APTINSVAVSTSRT
+300 APTINSVAVSPSRT

-327 ASFSSYSIKYG
+327 ASFSSYSIRYG
-338 TSTNYDS
+338 TSTSYGS

-362 YSVTVTDNWGRTST
+362 YSMTVTDNWGRTSI
-376 AKTGNFKTT
+376 AKTGSFKTT
-385 GNNPTINSHEVK
+385 GNNPTINSHGVK
-397 VYDQTSV
+397 TYAQTSV
-404 EMQYSASYDINDS
+404 EMQYSASYDTNDS
-417 LASYKWEYGIS
+417 LSSYKWEYGTS
-428 TSYGSSVIGTNIIN
+428 TSYGSSVTGTNIIN
-442 GLSANTTYYYKLT
+442 GLNVNTTYYYKLT
-455 ITSVQERSST
+455 VTSTQGRNST
-465 ATGSFK
+465 TTGSFK

-483 ISGITETT
+483 ISEITETT
-491 VKVDYTFNNP
+491 AKVDYTFNNP
-501 SNVEQFYVIE
+501 SNVGQFYVIE
-511 TILEREDGTS
+511 TILEREDGDS
-521 QNYQINNVI
+521 HNYQVNNI
-530 PPYSKVYNNL
+530 ASPYSKVYDNL
-540 EPDSKYTCKA
+540 EPGSKYTCKA
-550 RVGIEGQGGT
+550 RVGIKGQGGT
-560 IYYSQWVSQDFE
+560 IYYSQWASQDFE

-610 NGNYSETVNSSISFN
+610 NGNYSETVNSPISFN
-625 GEGTGV
+625 GEGAGV

-647 EFPVEQ
+647 EFPIEQ
-653 FTTSSGITLILT
+653 FITSSNITLILT
-665 NVSDIIQKVVKVKP
+665 NVSDIVQKVVKVTP

-693 YITCTGIDLNK
+693 YITCTGTDLNK

-709 IRFSIYRSIKKVP
+709 VRFSIYRSIKKVP
-722 LDKESIVMLN
+722 LDKESIVTLN

-747 GTTVGSDGKI
+747 GTTTGSDGKI
-757 VELDVYDKLGNN
+757 IELDVYDKLGNN
-769 IALNKSVIMEK
+769 IALNRNVTMER

-789 TDGNY
+789 TDGNH

-803 KNSAGTTVRVDLG
+803 ENSAGTTVRVDLG

-831 DVDSIYQESR
+831 DVDCLYQESR

-864 KEISEGYT
+864 KETSEGYT

-880 KHNIYITSLLNELDN
+880 KHNIYITSLLNELDS

-908 NISIPPV
+908 NMSIPPV

-922 RVDAIIAANSGK
+922 RVDAIIAANSGR

-956 AINEIWEGI
+956 AINEIWNGI

>member
-1 MGTVYGNEIRF
+1 MATVYSGQRWNGEGSCYWRIR
-12 DSGRGWW
+12 
-19 KTKVDYNGSSATVTL
+19 VD
-34 EVEQDYLLWVRIT
+34 
-47 GTVNGIPN
+47 
-55 STLTFNNNATGTH
+55 
-68 TLGTVSI
+68 
-75 DPYSD
+75 YSD
-80 NTIALTCVQGSW
+80 NSANVYVDVGPSGWSIWLRFTSGNNTFTKNATTYYASN
-92 GQNGTSTATVP
+92 NGKSANLLGTLSISPYSATTVY
-103 KQSSPSAPTCSVSVT
+103 QTCSGSTWGGNVNGESSVT
-118 NIGVDRATCIGQITN
+118 IPQQYSPAGPTYSRSVSGITRTSATLNVSCSS
-133 NPLNYWKIHLYN
+133 NPASYWRIHWYD

-150 QTQATGTNS
+150 VGYSGNGATGSWTY
-159 CSFTQTGLAHNT
+159 TQDNLTPNT
-171 TYNFYHQYTNNNDGE
+171 SYNFYTQVTNNNDGE
-186 GSGLIAHSFTTLG
+186 GTGLSPIEFTT
-199 NPPTASHNSG
+199 T
-209 GDVIGRTYAQIG
+209 
-221 FSYSCDTNADYSSSN
+221 
-236 CVYGTT
+236 
-242 TSYGSTATVDGYNH
+242 
-256 FFCGGTGE
+256 
-264 GGTLTPNTTY
+264 
-274 YYKFTIKDNFGR
+274 
-286 TSNEVTGSFRTSGN
+286 GN
-300 APTINSVAVSTSRT
+300 APTINSVAVSPSRT

-327 ASFSSYSIKYG
+327 ASFRSYSIRYG
-338 TSTNYDS
+338 TSTSYGS

-362 YSVTVTDNWGRTST
+362 YSMTVTDNWGRTSI
-376 AKTGNFKTT
+376 AKTGSFKTT
-385 GNNPTINSHEVK
+385 GNNPTINSHGVK
-397 VYDQTSV
+397 TYAQISV
-404 EMQYSASYDINDS
+404 EMQYSASYDTNDS
-417 LASYKWEYGIS
+417 LSSYKWEYGTS
-428 TSYGSSVIGTNIIN
+428 TSYGSSVTGTNIIN
-442 GLSANTTYYYKLT
+442 GLNVNTTYYYKLT
-455 ITSVQERSST
+455 VTSTQGRNST
-465 ATGSFK
+465 TTGSFK

-483 ISGITETT
+483 ISEITETT
-491 VKVDYTFNNP
+491 AKVDYTFNNP

-511 TILEREDGTS
+511 TVLEREDGTS
-521 QNYQINNVI
+521 QNYQANNI
-530 PPYSKVYNNL
+530 TPPYTKVYDNL
-540 EPDSKYTCKA
+540 EPGSKYTCKT
-550 RVGIEGQGGT
+550 RVGIKGQSGT
-560 IYYSQWVSQDFE
+560 VYYSQWASQDFE

-610 NGNYSETVNSSISFN
+610 NGNYSETVNSPISFN
-625 GEGTGV
+625 GEGAGV

-639 MPNDAYAY
+639 MPNDTYTY

-665 NVSDIIQKVVKVKP
+665 NVSDIIQKVVKVTP

-686 TDSSTRL
+686 TGSSTRL
-693 YITCTGIDLNK
+693 YMTCTGTDLSK
-704 ETARY
+704 ETAKY
-709 IRFSIYRSIKKVP
+709 VRFSIYRSIKKVP
-722 LDKESIVMLN
+722 LDKESIVTLN

-747 GTTVGSDGKI
+747 GTTTGSDGKI
-757 VELDVYDKLGNN
+757 IELDVYDKLGNN
-769 IALNKSVIMEK
+769 IALNKNVTMER

-789 TDGNY
+789 TDGNH

-803 KNSAGTTVRVDLG
+803 ENSAGTTVRVDLG

-831 DVDSIYQESR
+831 DVDCLYQESR

-864 KEISEGYT
+864 KETSEGYT

-880 KHNIYITSLLNELDN
+880 KHNIYITSLLNELDS

-922 RVDAIIAANSGK
+922 RVDAIIAANSGR
-934 LLKNDVGDLTALT
+934 LLKNDVGDLTELT

-956 AINEIWEGI
+956 AINEIWNGI

>member
-1 MGTVYGNEIRF
+1 MAAVNCSYDGEPVYTKWHDNSSRGYLDITGVSYETTNGRYTISWSLKLGDNGN
-12 DSGRGWW
+12 GRYNFAAAAAWIDGSEVNFTHGADNYSTYWFYNQW
-19 KTKVDYNGSSATVTL
+19 SNGSTVASGAFTTTKTSVSLSVKAMFDGGYTSARWNNNQYCVSGSGTLSIVAPTIGSPSVSFSTVSRDRTNITASVSASAGTNGGNVSVSTTL
-34 EVEQDYLLWVRIT
+34 NNGSAKT
-47 GTVNGIPN
+47 GT
-55 STLTFNNNATGTH
+55 
-68 TLGTVSI
+68 
-75 DPYSD
+75 
-80 NTIALTCVQGSW
+80 
-92 GQNGTSTATVP
+92 
-103 KQSSPSAPTCSVSVT
+103 SPS
-118 NIGVDRATCIGQITN
+118 
-133 NPLNYWKIHLYN
+133 W
-145 TSGSW
+145 
-150 QTQATGTNS
+150 
-159 CSFTQTGLAHNT
+159 
-171 TYNFYHQYTNNNDGE
+171 
-186 GSGLIAHSFTTLG
+186 SGLIPNTSYTLKATATNSAG
-199 NPPTASHNSG
+199 LTATAS
-209 GDVIGRTYAQIG
+209 
-221 FSYSCDTNADYSSSN
+221 DT
-236 CVYGTT
+236 VTT
-242 TSYGSTATVDGYNH
+242 T
-256 FFCGGTGE
+256 
-264 GGTLTPNTTY
+264 
-274 YYKFTIKDNFGR
+274 
-286 TSNEVTGSFRTSGN
+286 GN
-300 APTINSVAVSTSRT
+300 APAISSVAISPSRT
-314 SAIFNPNVSYDTN
+314 TAVLSPNVSYDTN
-327 ASFSSYSIKYG
+327 ASFSSYLIRYG
-338 TSTNYDS
+338 TSTSYGS

-351 ISGLTPNTTYY
+351 ISGLTPNITYY
-362 YSVTVTDNWGRTST
+362 YSMTVTDNWGRTST

-385 GNNPTINSHEVK
+385 GNNPTIDSHEVK
-397 VYDQTSV
+397 VYTQTSV
-404 EMQYSASYDINDS
+404 EMQYSASYDTNDS
-417 LASYKWEYGIS
+417 LSSYKWEYGTS

-442 GLSANTTYYYKLT
+442 GLNANTTYYYKLT
-455 ITSVQERSST
+455 VTSTQGRSST

-483 ISGITETT
+483 ISEITETT
-491 VKVDYTFNNP
+491 VKADYTFNNP

-511 TILEREDGTS
+511 TMLEREDGTS
-521 QNYQINNVI
+521 QNYQASNVI

-540 EPDSKYTCKA
+540 EPGSKYTCKA
-550 RVGIEGQGGT
+550 RVGIKGQSGT
-560 IYYSQWVSQDFE
+560 VYYSQWASQDFE

-610 NGNYSETVNSSISFN
+610 NGNYSETVNSPISFN
-625 GEGTGV
+625 GEGAGV

-639 MPNDAYAY
+639 MPNDTYTY

-653 FTTSSGITLILT
+653 FIISSGITLILT
-665 NVSDIIQKVVKVKP
+665 NVSDIIQKVVKVTP

-693 YITCTGIDLNK
+693 YITCTGTDLSK
-704 ETARY
+704 ETAKY

-722 LDKESIVMLN
+722 LDKESIVTLN

-747 GTTVGSDGKI
+747 GTTAGSDGKI
-757 VELDVYDKLGNN
+757 IELDVYDKLGNN
-769 IALNKSVIMEK
+769 IALNKNVTMER

-789 TDGNY
+789 TDGNH
-794 DGSSYCTLN
+794 DGSSYCILN
-803 KNSAGTTVRVDLG
+803 ENSAGTTVRVDLG

-831 DVDSIYQESR
+831 DVDCLYQESR
-841 LLGLDANKQITWKFQ
+841 LLGLDANKKITWKFQ

-864 KEISEGYT
+864 KETSEGYT

-880 KHNIYITSLLNELDN
+880 KHNIYITSLLNELDS

-922 RVDAIIAANSGK
+922 RVDAIIAANSGR

-956 AINEIWEGI
+956 AINEIWNGI

>member
-1 MGTVYGNEIRF
+1 MATVYSGQRWNGEGSCYWRIR
-12 DSGRGWW
+12 
-19 KTKVDYNGSSATVTL
+19 VD
-34 EVEQDYLLWVRIT
+34 
-47 GTVNGIPN
+47 
-55 STLTFNNNATGTH
+55 
-68 TLGTVSI
+68 
-75 DPYSD
+75 YSD
-80 NTIALTCVQGSW
+80 NSANVYVDVGPSGWSIWLRFTSGNNTFTKNATTYYASN
-92 GQNGTSTATVP
+92 NGKSANLLGTLSISPYSATTVY
-103 KQSSPSAPTCSVSVT
+103 QTCSGSTWGGNVNGESSVT
-118 NIGVDRATCIGQITN
+118 IPQQYSPAGPTYSRSVSGITRTSATLNVSCSS
-133 NPLNYWKIHLYN
+133 NPASYWRIHWYD

-150 QTQATGTNS
+150 VGYSGNGATGSWTY
-159 CSFTQTGLAHNT
+159 TQDNLTPNT
-171 TYNFYHQYTNNNDGE
+171 SYNFYTQVTNNNDGE
-186 GSGLIAHSFTTLG
+186 GTGLSPIEFTT
-199 NPPTASHNSG
+199 T
-209 GDVIGRTYAQIG
+209 
-221 FSYSCDTNADYSSSN
+221 
-236 CVYGTT
+236 
-242 TSYGSTATVDGYNH
+242 
-256 FFCGGTGE
+256 
-264 GGTLTPNTTY
+264 
-274 YYKFTIKDNFGR
+274 
-286 TSNEVTGSFRTSGN
+286 GN
-300 APTINSVAVSTSRT
+300 APTINSVAVSPSRT

-327 ASFSSYSIKYG
+327 ASFRSYSIRYG
-338 TSTNYDS
+338 TSTSYGS

-362 YSVTVTDNWGRTST
+362 YSMTVTDNWGRTSI
-376 AKTGNFKTT
+376 AKTGSFKTT
-385 GNNPTINSHEVK
+385 GNNPTINSHGVK
-397 VYDQTSV
+397 TYAQTSV
-404 EMQYSASYDINDS
+404 EMQYSASYDTNDS
-417 LASYKWEYGIS
+417 LSSYKWEYGTS
-428 TSYGSSVIGTNIIN
+428 TSYGSSVTGTNIIN
-442 GLSANTTYYYKLT
+442 GLNVNTTYYYKLT
-455 ITSVQERSST
+455 VTSTQGRNST
-465 ATGSFK
+465 TTGSFK
-471 TDPATVTISALG
+471 TDPATVMISALG
-483 ISGITETT
+483 ISEITETT
-491 VKVDYTFNNP
+491 AKVDYTFNNP
-501 SNVEQFYVIE
+501 SNVGQFYVIE
-511 TILEREDGTS
+511 TILEREDGDS
-521 QNYQINNVI
+521 QNYQVNNI
-530 PPYSKVYNNL
+530 APPYSKVYDNL
-540 EPDSKYTCKA
+540 EPGSKYTCKA
-550 RVGIEGQGGT
+550 RVGIKGQGGT
-560 IYYSQWVSQDFE
+560 IYYSQWASQGFE

-610 NGNYSETVNSSISFN
+610 NGNYSETVNSPISFN
-625 GEGTGV
+625 GEGAGV

-653 FTTSSGITLILT
+653 FTTSSNITLILT
-665 NVSDIIQKVVKVKP
+665 NVSDIVQKVVKVTP

-693 YITCTGIDLNK
+693 YITCTGTDLNK

-709 IRFSIYRSIKKVP
+709 VRFSIYRSIKKVP
-722 LDKESIVMLN
+722 LDKESIVTLN

-747 GTTVGSDGKI
+747 GTTTGSDGKI
-757 VELDVYDKLGNN
+757 IELDVYDKLGNN
-769 IALNKSVIMEK
+769 IALNKNVTMER

-789 TDGNY
+789 TDGNH

-803 KNSAGTTVRVDLG
+803 ENSAGTTVRVDLG

-831 DVDSIYQESR
+831 DVDCLYQESR

-864 KEISEGYT
+864 KETSEGYT
-872 ARPRKAKT
+872 GRPRKAKT

-922 RVDAIIAANSGK
+922 RVDAIIAANSGR

-956 AINEIWEGI
+956 AINEIWNGI

>member
-1 MGTVYGNEIRF
+1 MATVYSGQRWNGEGSCYWRIR
-12 DSGRGWW
+12 
-19 KTKVDYNGSSATVTL
+19 VD
-34 EVEQDYLLWVRIT
+34 
-47 GTVNGIPN
+47 
-55 STLTFNNNATGTH
+55 
-68 TLGTVSI
+68 
-75 DPYSD
+75 YSD
-80 NTIALTCVQGSW
+80 NSANVYVDVGPSGWSIWLRFTSGNNTFTKNATTYYASN
-92 GQNGTSTATVP
+92 NGKSANLLGTLSISPYSATTVY
-103 KQSSPSAPTCSVSVT
+103 QTCSGSTWGGNVNGESSVT
-118 NIGVDRATCIGQITN
+118 IPQQYSPAGPTYSRSVSGITRTSATLNVSCSS
-133 NPLNYWKIHLYN
+133 NPASYWRIHWYD

-150 QTQATGTNS
+150 VGYSGNGATGSWTY
-159 CSFTQTGLAHNT
+159 TQDNLTPNT
-171 TYNFYHQYTNNNDGE
+171 SYNFYTQVTNNNDGE
-186 GSGLIAHSFTTLG
+186 GTGLSPIEFTT
-199 NPPTASHNSG
+199 T
-209 GDVIGRTYAQIG
+209 
-221 FSYSCDTNADYSSSN
+221 
-236 CVYGTT
+236 
-242 TSYGSTATVDGYNH
+242 
-256 FFCGGTGE
+256 
-264 GGTLTPNTTY
+264 
-274 YYKFTIKDNFGR
+274 
-286 TSNEVTGSFRTSGN
+286 GN
-300 APTINSVAVSTSRT
+300 APTINSVAVSPSRT

-327 ASFSSYSIKYG
+327 ASFRSYSIRYG
-338 TSTNYDS
+338 TSTSYGS

-362 YSVTVTDNWGRTST
+362 YSMTVTDNWGRTSI
-376 AKTGNFKTT
+376 AKTGSFKTT
-385 GNNPTINSHEVK
+385 GNNPTINSHGVK
-397 VYDQTSV
+397 TYAQTSV
-404 EMQYSASYDINDS
+404 EMQYSASYDTNDS
-417 LASYKWEYGIS
+417 LSSYKWEYGTS
-428 TSYGSSVIGTNIIN
+428 TSYGSSVTGTNIIN
-442 GLSANTTYYYKLT
+442 GLNANTTYYYKLT
-455 ITSVQERSST
+455 VTSVQGRNST

-483 ISGITETT
+483 ISEITETT
-491 VKVDYTFNNP
+491 AKVDYTFNNP
-501 SNVEQFYVIE
+501 SNVGQFYVIE
-511 TILEREDGTS
+511 TILEREDGDS
-521 QNYQINNVI
+521 QNYQVNNI
-530 PPYSKVYNNL
+530 APPYSKVYDNL
-540 EPDSKYTCKA
+540 EPGSKYTCKA
-550 RVGIEGQGGT
+550 RVGIKGQGGT
-560 IYYSQWVSQDFE
+560 IYYSQWASQDFE

-610 NGNYSETVNSSISFN
+610 NGNYSETVNSPISFN
-625 GEGTGV
+625 GEGAGV

-653 FTTSSGITLILT
+653 FTTSSNITLILT
-665 NVSDIIQKVVKVKP
+665 NVSDIVQKVVKVTP

-693 YITCTGIDLNK
+693 YITCTGTDLNK

-709 IRFSIYRSIKKVP
+709 VRFSIYRSIKKVP
-722 LDKESIVMLN
+722 LDKESIVTLN

-747 GTTVGSDGKI
+747 GTTTGSDGKI
-757 VELDVYDKLGNN
+757 IELDVYDKLGNN
-769 IALNKSVIMEK
+769 IALNKNVTMER

-789 TDGNY
+789 TDGNH

-803 KNSAGTTVRVDLG
+803 ENSAGTTVRVDLG

-831 DVDSIYQESR
+831 DVDCLYQESR

-864 KEISEGYT
+864 KETSEGYT
-872 ARPRKAKT
+872 GRPRKAKT

-895 PPFADKITINADW
+895 PPFADKIIINADW

-922 RVDAIIAANSGK
+922 RVDAIIAANSGR

-956 AINEIWEGI
+956 AINEIWNGI

>member
-1 MGTVYGNEIRF
+1 MATVYSGQRWNGEGSCYWRIR
-12 DSGRGWW
+12 
-19 KTKVDYNGSSATVTL
+19 VD
-34 EVEQDYLLWVRIT
+34 
-47 GTVNGIPN
+47 
-55 STLTFNNNATGTH
+55 
-68 TLGTVSI
+68 
-75 DPYSD
+75 YSD
-80 NTIALTCVQGSW
+80 NSANVYVDVGPSGWSIWLRFTSGNNTFTKNATTYYASN
-92 GQNGTSTATVP
+92 NGKSANLLGTLSISPYSATTVY
-103 KQSSPSAPTCSVSVT
+103 QTCSGSTWGGNVNGESSVT
-118 NIGVDRATCIGQITN
+118 IPQQYSPAGPTYSRSVSGITRTSATLNVSCSS
-133 NPLNYWKIHLYN
+133 NPASYWRIHWYD

-150 QTQATGTNS
+150 VGYSGNGATGSWTY
-159 CSFTQTGLAHNT
+159 TQDNLTPNT
-171 TYNFYHQYTNNNDGE
+171 SYNFYTQVTNNNDGE
-186 GSGLIAHSFTTLG
+186 GTGLSPIEFTT
-199 NPPTASHNSG
+199 T
-209 GDVIGRTYAQIG
+209 
-221 FSYSCDTNADYSSSN
+221 
-236 CVYGTT
+236 
-242 TSYGSTATVDGYNH
+242 
-256 FFCGGTGE
+256 
-264 GGTLTPNTTY
+264 
-274 YYKFTIKDNFGR
+274 
-286 TSNEVTGSFRTSGN
+286 GN
-300 APTINSVAVSTSRT
+300 APTINSVAVSPSRT

-327 ASFSSYSIKYG
+327 ASFRSYSIRYG
-338 TSTNYDS
+338 TSTSYGS

-362 YSVTVTDNWGRTST
+362 YSMTVTDNWGRTSV
-376 AKTGNFKTT
+376 AKTGSFKTT
-385 GNNPTINSHEVK
+385 GNNPTINSHGVK
-397 VYDQTSV
+397 TYAQTST
-404 EMQYSASYDINDS
+404 EMQYSASYDTNDS
-417 LASYKWEYGIS
+417 LSSYKWEYGTS
-428 TSYGSSVIGTNIIN
+428 TSYGSSVTGTNTIS

-455 ITSVQERSST
+455 VTGIQGRSST

-471 TDPATVTISALG
+471 TDPATVMISALG
-483 ISGITETT
+483 ISEITETT
-491 VKVDYTFNNP
+491 AKVDYTFNNP
-501 SNVEQFYVIE
+501 SNVGQFYVIE

-521 QNYQINNVI
+521 QNYQANNI
-530 PPYSKVYNNL
+530 TPPYTKVYDNL
-540 EPDSKYTCKA
+540 EPGSKYTCKT
-550 RVGIEGQGGT
+550 RVGIKGQSGT
-560 IYYSQWVSQDFE
+560 VYYSQWASQDFE

-610 NGNYSETVNSSISFN
+610 NGNYSETVNSPISFN
-625 GEGTGV
+625 GEGAGV

-639 MPNDAYAY
+639 MPNDTYTY

-653 FTTSSGITLILT
+653 FVISSGITLILT
-665 NVSDIIQKVVKVKP
+665 NVSDIIQKVVKVTP

-693 YITCTGIDLNK
+693 YITCTGTDLSK
-704 ETARY
+704 ETAKY

-722 LDKESIVMLN
+722 LDKESIVTLN

-747 GTTVGSDGKI
+747 GTTTGSDGKI
-757 VELDVYDKLGNN
+757 IELDVYDKLGNN
-769 IALNKSVIMEK
+769 IALNKNVTMER

-789 TDGNY
+789 TDGNHG
-794 DGSSYCTLN
+794 GSSYCTLN
-803 KNSAGTTVRVDLG
+803 ENSAGTTVRVDLG

-831 DVDSIYQESR
+831 DVDCLYQESR

-864 KEISEGYT
+864 KETSEGYT
-872 ARPRKAKT
+872 GRPRKAKT

-922 RVDAIIAANSGK
+922 RVDAIIAANSGR

-956 AINEIWEGI
+956 AINEIWNGI

>member
-1 MGTVYGNEIRF
+1 MATVYSGQRWNGEGSCYWRIR
-12 DSGRGWW
+12 
-19 KTKVDYNGSSATVTL
+19 VD
-34 EVEQDYLLWVRIT
+34 
-47 GTVNGIPN
+47 
-55 STLTFNNNATGTH
+55 
-68 TLGTVSI
+68 
-75 DPYSD
+75 YSD
-80 NTIALTCVQGSW
+80 NSANVYVDVGPSGWSIWLRFTSGNNTFTKNATTYYASN
-92 GQNGTSTATVP
+92 NGKSANLLGTLSISPYSATTVY
-103 KQSSPSAPTCSVSVT
+103 QTCSGSTWGGNVNGESSVT
-118 NIGVDRATCIGQITN
+118 IPQQYSPAGPTYSRSVSGITRTSATLNVSCSS
-133 NPLNYWKIHLYN
+133 NPASYWRIHWYD

-150 QTQATGTNS
+150 VGYSGNGATGSWTY
-159 CSFTQTGLAHNT
+159 TQDNLTPNT
-171 TYNFYHQYTNNNDGE
+171 SYNFYTQVTNNNDGE
-186 GSGLIAHSFTTLG
+186 GTGLSPIEFTT
-199 NPPTASHNSG
+199 T
-209 GDVIGRTYAQIG
+209 
-221 FSYSCDTNADYSSSN
+221 
-236 CVYGTT
+236 
-242 TSYGSTATVDGYNH
+242 
-256 FFCGGTGE
+256 
-264 GGTLTPNTTY
+264 
-274 YYKFTIKDNFGR
+274 
-286 TSNEVTGSFRTSGN
+286 GN
-300 APTINSVAVSTSRT
+300 APTINSVAVSPSRT

-327 ASFSSYSIKYG
+327 ASFRSYSIRYG
-338 TSTNYDS
+338 TSTSYGS

-362 YSVTVTDNWGRTST
+362 YSMTVTDNWGRTSI
-376 AKTGNFKTT
+376 AKTGSFKTT
-385 GNNPTINSHEVK
+385 GNNPTINSHGVK
-397 VYDQTSV
+397 TYAQTSV
-404 EMQYSASYDINDS
+404 EMQYSASYDTNDS
-417 LASYKWEYGIS
+417 LSSYKWEYGTS
-428 TSYGSSVIGTNIIN
+428 TSYGSSVTGTNIIN
-442 GLSANTTYYYKLT
+442 GLNVNTTYYYKLT
-455 ITSVQERSST
+455 VTSTQGRNST
-465 ATGSFK
+465 TTGSFK

-483 ISGITETT
+483 ISEITETT
-491 VKVDYTFNNP
+491 AKLDYTFNNP
-501 SNVEQFYVIE
+501 SNVGQFYVIE
-511 TILEREDGTS
+511 TILEREDGDS
-521 QNYQINNVI
+521 QNYQVNNI
-530 PPYSKVYNNL
+530 APPYSKVYDNL
-540 EPDSKYTCKA
+540 EPGSKYTCKA
-550 RVGIEGQGGT
+550 RVGIKGQGGT
-560 IYYSQWVSQDFE
+560 IYYSQWASQDFE

-610 NGNYSETVNSSISFN
+610 NGNYSETVNSPISFN
-625 GEGTGV
+625 GEGAGV

-653 FTTSSGITLILT
+653 FTTSSNITLILT
-665 NVSDIIQKVVKVKP
+665 NISDIVQKVVKVTP

-693 YITCTGIDLNK
+693 YITCTGTDLNK

-709 IRFSIYRSIKKVP
+709 VRFSIYRSISKVP
-722 LDKESIVMLN
+722 LDKESIVTLN

-747 GTTVGSDGKI
+747 GTTTGSDGKI
-757 VELDVYDKLGNN
+757 IELDVYDKLGNN
-769 IALNKSVIMEK
+769 IALNKNVTMEK

-789 TDGNY
+789 TDGNH

-803 KNSAGTTVRVDLG
+803 ENSAGTTVRVDLG

-831 DVDSIYQESR
+831 DVDCIYQESR
-841 LLGLDANKQITWKFQ
+841 LLGLDASKQITWKFQ

-864 KEISEGYT
+864 KETSEGYT

-922 RVDAIIAANSGK
+922 RVDAIIAANSGR

>member
-1 MGTVYGNEIRF
+1 MATVYSGQRWNGEGSCYWRIR
-12 DSGRGWW
+12 
-19 KTKVDYNGSSATVTL
+19 VD
-34 EVEQDYLLWVRIT
+34 
-47 GTVNGIPN
+47 
-55 STLTFNNNATGTH
+55 
-68 TLGTVSI
+68 
-75 DPYSD
+75 YSD
-80 NTIALTCVQGSW
+80 NSANVYVDVGPSGWSIWLRFTSGNNTFTKNATTYYASN
-92 GQNGTSTATVP
+92 NGKSANLLGTLSISPYSATTVY
-103 KQSSPSAPTCSVSVT
+103 QTCSGSTWGGNVNGESSVT
-118 NIGVDRATCIGQITN
+118 IPQQYSPAGPTYSRSVSGITRTSATLNVSCSS
-133 NPLNYWKIHLYN
+133 NPASYWRIHWYD

-150 QTQATGTNS
+150 VGYSGNGATGSWTY
-159 CSFTQTGLAHNT
+159 TQDNLTPNT
-171 TYNFYHQYTNNNDGE
+171 SYNFYTQVTNNNDGE
-186 GSGLIAHSFTTLG
+186 GTGLSPIEFTT
-199 NPPTASHNSG
+199 T
-209 GDVIGRTYAQIG
+209 
-221 FSYSCDTNADYSSSN
+221 
-236 CVYGTT
+236 
-242 TSYGSTATVDGYNH
+242 
-256 FFCGGTGE
+256 
-264 GGTLTPNTTY
+264 
-274 YYKFTIKDNFGR
+274 
-286 TSNEVTGSFRTSGN
+286 GN
-300 APTINSVAVSTSRT
+300 APTINSVAVSPSRT

-327 ASFSSYSIKYG
+327 ASFRSYSIRYG
-338 TSTNYDS
+338 TSTSYGS

-362 YSVTVTDNWGRTST
+362 YSMTVTDNWGRTSI
-376 AKTGNFKTT
+376 AKTGSFKTT
-385 GNNPTINSHEVK
+385 GNNPTINSHGVK
-397 VYDQTSV
+397 TYAQTSV
-404 EMQYSASYDINDS
+404 EMQYSASYDTNDS
-417 LASYKWEYGIS
+417 LSSYKWEYGTS
-428 TSYGSSVIGTNIIN
+428 TSYGSSVTGTNIIN
-442 GLSANTTYYYKLT
+442 GLNVNTTYYYKLT
-455 ITSVQERSST
+455 VTSTQGRNST
-465 ATGSFK
+465 TTGSFK

-483 ISGITETT
+483 ISEITETT
-491 VKVDYTFNNP
+491 AKVDYTFNNP
-501 SNVEQFYVIE
+501 SNVGQFYVIE
-511 TILEREDGTS
+511 TILEREDGDS
-521 QNYQINNVI
+521 QNYQVNNI
-530 PPYSKVYNNL
+530 APPYSKVYDNL
-540 EPDSKYTCKA
+540 EPGSKYTCKA
-550 RVGIEGQGGT
+550 RVGIKGQGGT
-560 IYYSQWVSQDFE
+560 IYYSQWASQDFE

-610 NGNYSETVNSSISFN
+610 NGNYSETVNSPISFN
-625 GEGTGV
+625 GEGAGV

-639 MPNDAYAY
+639 MPNDAYTY

-665 NVSDIIQKVVKVKP
+665 NVSDIIQKVVKVTP

-693 YITCTGIDLNK
+693 YITCTGTDLSK

-709 IRFSIYRSIKKVP
+709 VRFSIYRSIKKVP
-722 LDKESIVMLN
+722 LDKESIVTLN

-747 GTTVGSDGKI
+747 GTTTGSDGKI
-757 VELDVYDKLGNN
+757 IELDVYDKLGNN
-769 IALNKSVIMEK
+769 IALNKNVTMEK

-789 TDGNY
+789 TDGNH

-803 KNSAGTTVRVDLG
+803 ENSAGTTVRVDLG

-831 DVDSIYQESR
+831 DVDCIYQESR
-841 LLGLDANKQITWKFQ
+841 LLGLDASKQITWKFQ

-864 KEISEGYT
+864 KETSEGYT
-872 ARPRKAKT
+872 ARSRKAKT

-922 RVDAIIAANSGK
+922 RVDAIIAANSGR

>member
-1 MGTVYGNEIRF
+1 MATVYSGQRWNGEGSCYWRIR
-12 DSGRGWW
+12 
-19 KTKVDYNGSSATVTL
+19 VD
-34 EVEQDYLLWVRIT
+34 
-47 GTVNGIPN
+47 
-55 STLTFNNNATGTH
+55 
-68 TLGTVSI
+68 
-75 DPYSD
+75 YSD
-80 NTIALTCVQGSW
+80 NSANVYVDVGPSGWSIWLRFTSGNNTFTKNATTYYASN
-92 GQNGTSTATVP
+92 NGKSANLLGTLSISPYSATTVY
-103 KQSSPSAPTCSVSVT
+103 QTCSGSTWGGNVNGESSVT
-118 NIGVDRATCIGQITN
+118 IPQQYSPAGPTYSRSVSGITRTSATLNVSCSS
-133 NPLNYWKIHLYN
+133 NPASYWRIHWYD

-150 QTQATGTNS
+150 VGYSGNGATGSWTY
-159 CSFTQTGLAHNT
+159 TQDNLTPNT
-171 TYNFYHQYTNNNDGE
+171 SYNFYTQVTNNNDGE
-186 GSGLIAHSFTTLG
+186 GTGLSPIEFTT
-199 NPPTASHNSG
+199 
-209 GDVIGRTYAQIG
+209 
-221 FSYSCDTNADYSSSN
+221 
-236 CVYGTT
+236 
-242 TSYGSTATVDGYNH
+242 
-256 FFCGGTGE
+256 
-264 GGTLTPNTTY
+264 
-274 YYKFTIKDNFGR
+274 K
-286 TSNEVTGSFRTSGN
+286 GN
-300 APTINSVAVSTSRT
+300 APTINSVAVSPSRT

-327 ASFSSYSIKYG
+327 ASFRSYSIRYG
-338 TSTNYDS
+338 TSTSYGS

-362 YSVTVTDNWGRTST
+362 YSMTVTDNWGRTSI
-376 AKTGNFKTT
+376 AKTGSFKTT
-385 GNNPTINSHEVK
+385 GNNPTINSHGVK
-397 VYDQTSV
+397 TYAQTSA
-404 EMQYSASYDINDS
+404 EMQYSASYDTNDS
-417 LASYKWEYGIS
+417 LSSYKWEYGTS
-428 TSYGSSVIGTNIIN
+428 TSYGSSVTGTNIIN
-442 GLSANTTYYYKLT
+442 GLNVNTTYYYKLT
-455 ITSVQERSST
+455 VTSTQGRNST
-465 ATGSFK
+465 TTGSFK

-483 ISGITETT
+483 ISEITETT
-491 VKVDYTFNNP
+491 AKVDYTFNNP
-501 SNVEQFYVIE
+501 SNVGQFYVIE
-511 TILEREDGTS
+511 TILEREDGDS
-521 QNYQINNVI
+521 QNYQVNNI
-530 PPYSKVYNNL
+530 APPYSKVYDNL
-540 EPDSKYTCKA
+540 EPGSKYTCKA
-550 RVGIEGQGGT
+550 RVGIKGQGGT
-560 IYYSQWVSQDFE
+560 IYYSQWASQDFE

-610 NGNYSETVNSSISFN
+610 NGNYSETVNSPISFN
-625 GEGTGV
+625 GEGAGV

-653 FTTSSGITLILT
+653 FTTSSNITLILT
-665 NVSDIIQKVVKVKP
+665 NVSDIVQKVVKVTP

-693 YITCTGIDLNK
+693 YITCTGTDLNK

-709 IRFSIYRSIKKVP
+709 VRFSIYRSIKKVP
-722 LDKESIVMLN
+722 LDKESIVTLN

-747 GTTVGSDGKI
+747 GTTTGSDGKI
-757 VELDVYDKLGNN
+757 IELDVYDKLDNN
-769 IALNKSVIMEK
+769 IALNKNVTIER

-789 TDGNY
+789 TDGNH

-803 KNSAGTTVRVDLG
+803 ENSAGTTVRVDLG

-831 DVDSIYQESR
+831 DVDCLYQESR
-841 LLGLDANKQITWKFQ
+841 LLGLDVNKQITWKFQ

-864 KEISEGYT
+864 KETSEGYT
-872 ARPRKAKT
+872 GRPRKAKT
-880 KHNIYITSLLNELDN
+880 KHNIYITSLLNELDS

-922 RVDAIIAANSGK
+922 RVDAIIAANSGR

-956 AINEIWEGI
+956 AINEIWNGI

>member
-1 MGTVYGNEIRF
+1 MATVYSGQRWNGEGSCYWRIR
-12 DSGRGWW
+12 
-19 KTKVDYNGSSATVTL
+19 VD
-34 EVEQDYLLWVRIT
+34 
-47 GTVNGIPN
+47 
-55 STLTFNNNATGTH
+55 
-68 TLGTVSI
+68 
-75 DPYSD
+75 YSD
-80 NTIALTCVQGSW
+80 NSANVYVDVGPSGWSIWLRFTSGNNTFTKNATTYYASN
-92 GQNGTSTATVP
+92 NGKSANLLGTLSISPYSATTVY
-103 KQSSPSAPTCSVSVT
+103 QTCSGSTWGGNVNGESSVT
-118 NIGVDRATCIGQITN
+118 IPQQYSPAGPTYSRSVSGITRTSATLNVSCSS
-133 NPLNYWKIHLYN
+133 NPASYWRIHWYD

-150 QTQATGTNS
+150 VGYSGNGATGSWTY
-159 CSFTQTGLAHNT
+159 TQDNLTPNT
-171 TYNFYHQYTNNNDGE
+171 SYNFYTQVTNNNDGE
-186 GSGLIAHSFTTLG
+186 GTGLSPIEFTT
-199 NPPTASHNSG
+199 T
-209 GDVIGRTYAQIG
+209 
-221 FSYSCDTNADYSSSN
+221 
-236 CVYGTT
+236 
-242 TSYGSTATVDGYNH
+242 
-256 FFCGGTGE
+256 
-264 GGTLTPNTTY
+264 
-274 YYKFTIKDNFGR
+274 
-286 TSNEVTGSFRTSGN
+286 GN
-300 APTINSVAVSTSRT
+300 APTINSVAVSPSRT

-327 ASFSSYSIKYG
+327 ASFRSYSIRYG
-338 TSTNYDS
+338 TSTSYGS

-362 YSVTVTDNWGRTST
+362 YSMTVTDNWGRTSI
-376 AKTGNFKTT
+376 AKTGSFKTT
-385 GNNPTINSHEVK
+385 GNNPTINSHGVK
-397 VYDQTSV
+397 TYAQTSV
-404 EMQYSASYDINDS
+404 EMQYSASYDTNDS
-417 LASYKWEYGIS
+417 LSSYKWEYGTS
-428 TSYGSSVIGTNIIN
+428 TSYGSSVTGTNIIN
-442 GLSANTTYYYKLT
+442 GLNVNTTYYYKLT
-455 ITSVQERSST
+455 VTSTQGRNST
-465 ATGSFK
+465 TTGSFK

-483 ISGITETT
+483 ISEITETT

-501 SNVEQFYVIE
+501 SNVGQFYVIE
-511 TILEREDGTS
+511 TILEREDGDS
-521 QNYQINNVI
+521 QNYQVNNI
-530 PPYSKVYNNL
+530 APPYSKVYDNL
-540 EPDSKYTCKA
+540 EPGSKYTCKA
-550 RVGIEGQGGT
+550 RVGIKGQGGT
-560 IYYSQWVSQDFE
+560 IYYSQWASQDFE

-599 DIYNGYSSEWK
+599 DIYNGYSSEWN
-610 NGNYSETVNSSISFN
+610 NGNYSETVNSPISFN
-625 GEGTGV
+625 GEGAGV

-653 FTTSSGITLILT
+653 FTTSSNITLILT
-665 NVSDIIQKVVKVKP
+665 NVSDIVQKVVKVTP

-693 YITCTGIDLNK
+693 YITCTGTDLNK

-709 IRFSIYRSIKKVP
+709 VRFSIYRSISKVP
-722 LDKESIVMLN
+722 LDKESIVTLN

-747 GTTVGSDGKI
+747 GTTTGSDGKI
-757 VELDVYDKLGNN
+757 IELDVYDKLGNN
-769 IALNKSVIMEK
+769 IALNKNVTMEK

-789 TDGNY
+789 TDGNHG
-794 DGSSYCTLN
+794 GSSYCTLN
-803 KNSAGTTVRVDLG
+803 ENSAGTTVRIDLG

-831 DVDSIYQESR
+831 DVDCIYQESR
-841 LLGLDANKQITWKFQ
+841 LLGLDASKQITWKFQ

-864 KEISEGYT
+864 KETSEGYT

-922 RVDAIIAANSGK
+922 RVDAIIAANSGR

-956 AINEIWEGI
+956 AINEIWNGI

>member
-1 MGTVYGNEIRF
+1 MATVYSGQRWNGEGSCYWRIR
-12 DSGRGWW
+12 
-19 KTKVDYNGSSATVTL
+19 VD
-34 EVEQDYLLWVRIT
+34 
-47 GTVNGIPN
+47 
-55 STLTFNNNATGTH
+55 
-68 TLGTVSI
+68 
-75 DPYSD
+75 YSD
-80 NTIALTCVQGSW
+80 NSANVYVDVGPSGGSIWLRFTSGNNTFTKNATIYYASN
-92 GQNGTSTATVP
+92 NGKSANLLGTLSISPYSATTVY
-103 KQSSPSAPTCSVSVT
+103 QTCSGSTWGGNVNGESSVT
-118 NIGVDRATCIGQITN
+118 IPQQYSPAGPTYSRSVSGITRTSATLNVSCSS
-133 NPLNYWKIHLYN
+133 NPASYWRIHWYD

-150 QTQATGTNS
+150 VGHSGNGATGSWTY
-159 CSFTQTGLAHNT
+159 TQDN
-171 TYNFYHQYTNNNDGE
+171 
-186 GSGLIAHSFTTLG
+186 
-199 NPPTASHNSG
+199 
-209 GDVIGRTYAQIG
+209 
-221 FSYSCDTNADYSSSN
+221 
-236 CVYGTT
+236 
-242 TSYGSTATVDGYNH
+242 
-256 FFCGGTGE
+256 
-264 GGTLTPNTTY
+264 LTPNTSYNFYTQVTNNNNGEGTGLSPIE
-274 YYKFTIKDNFGR
+274 FT
-286 TSNEVTGSFRTSGN
+286 TTGN
-300 APTINSVAVSTSRT
+300 APTINSVAVSPSRT

-327 ASFSSYSIKYG
+327 ASFRSYSIRYG
-338 TSTNYDS
+338 TSTSYGS

-362 YSVTVTDNWGRTST
+362 YSMTVTDNWGRTSI
-376 AKTGNFKTT
+376 AKTGSFKTT
-385 GNNPTINSHEVK
+385 GNNPTINSHGVK
-397 VYDQTSV
+397 TYAQTSV
-404 EMQYSASYDINDS
+404 EMQYSASYDTNDS
-417 LASYKWEYGIS
+417 LSSYKWEYGTS
-428 TSYGSSVIGTNIIN
+428 TSYGSLVTGTNIIN
-442 GLSANTTYYYKLT
+442 GLNVNTTYYYKLT
-455 ITSVQERSST
+455 VTSTQGRNST
-465 ATGSFK
+465 TTGSFK

-483 ISGITETT
+483 ISEITETT
-491 VKVDYTFNNP
+491 AKVDYTFNNP
-501 SNVEQFYVIE
+501 SNVGQFYVIE
-511 TILEREDGTS
+511 TILEREDGDS
-521 QNYQINNVI
+521 QNYQVNNI
-530 PPYSKVYNNL
+530 APPYSKVYDNL
-540 EPDSKYTCKA
+540 EPGSKYTCKA
-550 RVGIEGQGGT
+550 RVGIKGQGGT
-560 IYYSQWVSQDFE
+560 IYYSQWASQDFE

-610 NGNYSETVNSSISFN
+610 NGNYSETINSPISFN
-625 GEGTGV
+625 GEGAGV

-653 FTTSSGITLILT
+653 FTTSSNITLILT
-665 NVSDIIQKVVKVKP
+665 NVSDIVQKVVKVTP

-693 YITCTGIDLNK
+693 YITCTGTDLNK

-709 IRFSIYRSIKKVP
+709 VRFSIYRSISKVP
-722 LDKESIVMLN
+722 LDKESIVTLN

-747 GTTVGSDGKI
+747 GTTTGSDGKI
-757 VELDVYDKLGNN
+757 IELDVYDKLGNN
-769 IALNKSVIMEK
+769 IALNKNVTMEK

-789 TDGNY
+789 TDGNH

-803 KNSAGTTVRVDLG
+803 ENSAGTTVRVDLG

-831 DVDSIYQESR
+831 DVDCIYQESR
-841 LLGLDANKQITWKFQ
+841 LLGLDASKQITWKFQ

-864 KEISEGYT
+864 KETSEGYT

-922 RVDAIIAANSGK
+922 RVDAIIAANSGR

>member
-1 MGTVYGNEIRF
+1 MATVYSGQRWNGDGSCYWRIR
-12 DSGRGWW
+12 
-19 KTKVDYNGSSATVTL
+19 VDYSGNSASVYVDVGPSGWSIWLRFTSGNNTFTKNATTYYASNNGKSANLLGTLSISPYSATTVYQTCSGST
-34 EVEQDYLLWVRIT
+34 W
-47 GTVNGIPN
+47 GGNVNGESSVTIPQQ
-55 STLTFNNNATGTH
+55 
-68 TLGTVSI
+68 
-75 DPYSD
+75 YSP
-80 NTIALTCVQGSW
+80 AG
-92 GQNGTSTATVP
+92 
-103 KQSSPSAPTCSVSVT
+103 PTYSRSVSGIT
-118 NIGVDRATCIGQITN
+118 RTSATLNVSCSS
-133 NPLNYWKIHLYN
+133 NPASYWRIHWYN

-150 QTQATGTNS
+150 VGYSGNGATGSWTY
-159 CSFTQTGLAHNT
+159 TQDN
-171 TYNFYHQYTNNNDGE
+171 
-186 GSGLIAHSFTTLG
+186 
-199 NPPTASHNSG
+199 
-209 GDVIGRTYAQIG
+209 
-221 FSYSCDTNADYSSSN
+221 
-236 CVYGTT
+236 
-242 TSYGSTATVDGYNH
+242 
-256 FFCGGTGE
+256 
-264 GGTLTPNTTY
+264 LTPNTSYNFYTQVTNNSDGEGTGLSPIG
-274 YYKFTIKDNFGR
+274 FTTI
-286 TSNEVTGSFRTSGN
+286 GN
-300 APTINSVAVSTSRT
+300 APAINSVAVSPSRT
-314 SAIFNPNVSYDTN
+314 SAVFNPSVSYDTN
-327 ASFSSYSIKYG
+327 ASFSSYSIRYG
-338 TSTNYDS
+338 TSTSYDS

-351 ISGLTPNTTYY
+351 ISGLTPNTTYH
-362 YSVTVTDNWGRTST
+362 YSMTVTDNWGRTSA
-376 AKTGNFKTT
+376 AKTGSFKTT
-385 GNNPTINSHEVK
+385 GNNPTINSHGVK
-397 VYDQTSV
+397 TYAQISM
-404 EMQYSASYDINDS
+404 EMQYSASYDTNDS
-417 LASYKWEYGIS
+417 LSSYKWEYGTS
-428 TSYGSSVIGTNIIN
+428 TSYGSSVTGTNTIS

-455 ITSVQERSST
+455 VTGIQGRSST

-483 ISGITETT
+483 ISEITETT
-491 VKVDYTFNNP
+491 AKVDYTFNNP

-511 TILEREDGTS
+511 TVLEREDGTS
-521 QNYQINNVI
+521 QNYQANNI
-530 PPYSKVYNNL
+530 TPPYTKVYDNL
-540 EPDSKYTCKA
+540 EPGSKYTCKA
-550 RVGIEGQGGT
+550 RVGIKGQGGT
-560 IYYSQWVSQDFE
+560 IYYSQWASQDFE

-610 NGNYSETVNSSISFN
+610 NGNYSETVNSPISFN
-625 GEGTGV
+625 GEGAGV

-665 NVSDIIQKVVKVKP
+665 NVLDIIQKVVKVIP

-693 YITCTGIDLNK
+693 YITCTGTDLSK

-722 LDKESIVMLN
+722 LDKESIVTLN

-747 GTTVGSDGKI
+747 GTTTGSDGKI
-757 VELDVYDKLGNN
+757 IELDVYDKLGNN
-769 IALNKSVIMEK
+769 IALNKNVTIER

-789 TDGNY
+789 TDGNHN
-794 DGSSYCTLN
+794 GSSYCTLN
-803 KNSAGTTVRVDLG
+803 ENSAGTTARVDLG

-831 DVDSIYQESR
+831 DVDCLYQESR

-864 KEISEGYT
+864 KETSEGYT

-880 KHNIYITSLLNELDN
+880 KHNIYITSLLNELDS

-915 IADLTTH
+915 IGDLTTH
-922 RVDAIIAANSGK
+922 RVDAIIAANSGR

-956 AINEIWEGI
+956 AINEIWNGI

>member
-1 MGTVYGNEIRF
+1 MATVYSGQRWNGEGSCYWRIR
-12 DSGRGWW
+12 
-19 KTKVDYNGSSATVTL
+19 VD
-34 EVEQDYLLWVRIT
+34 
-47 GTVNGIPN
+47 
-55 STLTFNNNATGTH
+55 
-68 TLGTVSI
+68 
-75 DPYSD
+75 YSD
-80 NTIALTCVQGSW
+80 NSANVYVDVGPSGWSIWLRFTSGNNTFTKNATTYYASN
-92 GQNGTSTATVP
+92 NGKSANLLGTLSISPYSATTVY
-103 KQSSPSAPTCSVSVT
+103 QTCSGSTWGGNVNGESSVT
-118 NIGVDRATCIGQITN
+118 IPQQYSPAGPTYSRSVSGITRTSATLNVSCSS
-133 NPLNYWKIHLYN
+133 NPASYWRIHWYN

-150 QTQATGTNS
+150 VGYSGNGATGSWTY
-159 CSFTQTGLAHNT
+159 TQDNLTPNT
-171 TYNFYHQYTNNNDGE
+171 SYNFYTQVTNNNDGE
-186 GSGLIAHSFTTLG
+186 ATGLSPIEFTT
-199 NPPTASHNSG
+199 T
-209 GDVIGRTYAQIG
+209 
-221 FSYSCDTNADYSSSN
+221 
-236 CVYGTT
+236 
-242 TSYGSTATVDGYNH
+242 
-256 FFCGGTGE
+256 
-264 GGTLTPNTTY
+264 
-274 YYKFTIKDNFGR
+274 
-286 TSNEVTGSFRTSGN
+286 GN
-300 APTINSVAVSTSRT
+300 APTINSVAVSPSRT

-327 ASFSSYSIKYG
+327 ASFRSYSIRYG
-338 TSTNYDS
+338 TSTSYGS

-351 ISGLTPNTTYY
+351 ISGLTPNTIYY

-385 GNNPTINSHEVK
+385 GNNPTIDSHEVK
-397 VYDQTSV
+397 VYTQTSV
-404 EMQYSASYDINDS
+404 EMQYSASYDTNDS
-417 LASYKWEYGIS
+417 LSSYKWEYGTS
-428 TSYGSSVIGTNIIN
+428 TSYGSSVTGTNIIN
-442 GLSANTTYYYKLT
+442 GLNANTTYYYKLT
-455 ITSVQERSST
+455 VTSVQGRSST

-483 ISGITETT
+483 ISEITETT
-491 VKVDYTFNNP
+491 VKVDYTFSNP

-521 QNYQINNVI
+521 QNYQASNVI

-540 EPDSKYTCKA
+540 EPGSKYTCKA
-550 RVGIEGQGGT
+550 RVGIKGQSGT
-560 IYYSQWVSQDFE
+560 VYYSQWASQDFE

-610 NGNYSETVNSSISFN
+610 NGNYSETINSSISFN
-625 GEGTGV
+625 GEGAGV
-631 SKVKYIEI
+631 SKVKHIEI

-665 NVSDIIQKVVKVKP
+665 NASDIIQKVVKVTP

-693 YITCTGIDLNK
+693 YITCTGTDLSK
-704 ETARY
+704 ETAKY
-709 IRFSIYRSIKKVP
+709 VRFSIYRSIKKVQ
-722 LDKESIVMLN
+722 LDKESIVTLN

-747 GTTVGSDGKI
+747 GTTTGSDGKI
-757 VELDVYDKLGNN
+757 IELDVYDKLGNN
-769 IALNKSVIMEK
+769 IALNKNVTMER

-789 TDGNY
+789 TDGNH

-803 KNSAGTTVRVDLG
+803 ENSAGTTVRVDLG

-831 DVDSIYQESR
+831 DVDCLYQESR

-864 KEISEGYT
+864 KETSEGYT
-872 ARPRKAKT
+872 GRPRKAKT
-880 KHNIYITSLLNELDN
+880 KHNIYITSLLNELDS

-922 RVDAIIAANSGK
+922 RVDAIIAANSGR

-956 AINEIWEGI
+956 AINEIWNGI